1 MPGRVHS
8 RPDMNLPEL
17 SSLLSE
23 KKFDVVEN
31 GVKDALLEAE
41 ANADVLAAAFR
52 GLARASGQ
60 KGRLQNLATL
70 ADATLRGPGT
80 SPEAARLRWTL
91 LKEAVRAGATPS
103 SDAGFHKMF
112 EEAIRA
118 AYPDSPSLT
127 TLLGKFRFREAKE
140 PVDGLARVDRAEKW
154 LPFEV
159 GRCFFMAGRGAG
171 KVVEM
176 NFALDAVRVDFE
188 KAVGV
193 SIPIGVAAKSLSPLP
208 EGHFLHEKLTARE
221 SLGALVLSDP
231 PEGLRRLLDSFGRA
245 LPVAEVK
252 EAMAGLVPEERWTS
266 WWTAARKSAHV
277 VLHGSGKTATV
288 EWTHTSE
295 DADAAILAKFEKAHS
310 PETRL
315 DFFRKNAKRDPALA
329 ATMAARLAE
338 DAKSVRSSNPPL
350 AYELAVAVEKV
361 EGVALPFT
369 PEELVPE
376 SPLPMLGRIEDRLS
390 RERFLEG
397 LLASRPEDGP
407 RLVAEWFFREE
418 DARTLDLIDRRLAD
432 VDPATREATLDKLL
446 KSPRSGPKAFLW
458 FGLRAA
464 QDESFRARLT
474 PTVLGRLLDA
484 ASWEDLGGGRAK
496 IRELFDRTGMA
507 AAWLV
512 KQATLEEAQQFLQA
526 LDRHNELEPH
536 RRAALFSAAEMRF
549 PDLRKGGDE
558 NFFVTEEALE
568 GKKKELEKL
577 VEVDIPENTKGLA
590 LARAEGDLSE
600 NFEYQARKQRQQDL
614 GVRVAKLQEELRKAR
629 VLDPAAVDTSEVR
642 PGTRVTLRLLG
653 GMRAVTLLGP
663 WDSKPEVEIYSYLAD
678 ASKGL
683 LGRKVGDRVSF
694 LGDEGLIDAIEVWRS
709 A

>member
-1 MPGRVHS
+1 
-8 RPDMNLPEL
+8 MNLTEL
-17 SSLLSE
+17 SSHLSE

-31 GVKDALLEAE
+31 GVKDALLDAE
-41 ANADVLAAAFR
+41 GNAELLAAAFR

-60 KGRLQNLATL
+60 KGRLQALATL

-80 SPEAARLRWTL
+80 SPAASRLRWAL

-103 SDAGFHKMF
+103 SSEGFHKLF

-127 TLLGKFRFREAKE
+127 TLLGRFRFREAKE
-140 PVDGLARVDRAEKW
+140 PLDGLSRVERAEKW

-159 GRCFFMAGRGAG
+159 GRCFFMPGRGAG

-188 KAVGV
+188 KAAGV

-208 EGHFLHEKLTARE
+208 DGHFLNEKLTRRAE
-221 SLGALVLSDP
+221 LVAVVLADP
-231 PEGLRRLLDSFGRA
+231 PEGLRRLLASFGRA
-245 LPVAEVK
+245 VPATEVK
-252 EAMAGLVPEERWTS
+252 EAMAGLVPEERWS
-266 WWTAARKSAHV
+266 GWWTAARKSSHV
-277 VLHGSGKTATV
+277 VMHGTGKGATV
-288 EWTHTSE
+288 EWTETTQA
-295 DADAAILAKFEKAHS
+295 ADAAILAKFEKAHT
-310 PETRL
+310 PESRL

-329 ATMAARLAE
+329 TRMAAKLAE
-338 DAKSVRSSNPPL
+338 DARAQRASNVPL

-361 EGVALPFT
+361 EGVALGFA
-369 PEELVPE
+369 PEDLVPE
-376 SPLPMLGRIEDRLS
+376 APLPMLGRIDDRLS
-390 RERFLEG
+390 RERLIEG
-397 LLASRPEDGP
+397 LLASRGPEGA
-407 RLVAEWFFREE
+407 RLAAEWFFREE
-418 DARTLDLIDRRLAD
+418 DARTLDLIDRRLAEA
-432 VDPATREATLDKLL
+432 DPATREATLDKLL

-464 QDESFRARLT
+464 QDDAFRSRLT
-474 PTVLGRLLDA
+474 PTVLARLLDA
-484 ASWEDLGGGRAK
+484 ASWDDLGGGRAK

-507 AAWLV
+507 ASWLV
-512 KQATLEEAQQFLQA
+512 KQATLEDAKLFLQA

-536 RRAALFSAAEMRF
+536 RRAALFAAAEMRF

-558 NFFVTEEALE
+558 SFFVTEEALE

-614 GVRVAKLQEELRKAR
+614 SVRVAKLQDELRKAR
-629 VLDPAAVDTSEVR
+629 VLDPATVDTSEVR
-642 PGTRVTLRLLG
+642 PGTKVTLRLLG
-653 GMRAVTLLGP
+653 GMRTVTLLGP
-663 WDSKPEVEIYSYLAD
+663 WDSRPEAEIYSYLAD

-683 LGRKVGDRVSF
+683 LGRKVGERVSF
-694 LGDEGLIDAIEVWRS
+694 LGDEGLIEAIDAWM
-709 A
+709 AP

>member
-1 MPGRVHS
+1 
-8 RPDMNLPEL
+8 MNLPEL

-23 KKFDVVEN
+23 KKLDVVEN
-31 GVKDALLEAE
+31 AVKDALLDPE
-41 ANADVLAAAFR
+41 ANGDLLLAAFR

-70 ADATLRGPGT
+70 ADATLKGPGT
-80 SPEAARLRWTL
+80 SSESTRLRWSL

-103 SDAGFHKMF
+103 TQDGFHKHF

-127 TLLGKFRFREAKE
+127 TLLGRFRFREAKE
-140 PVDGLARVDRAEKW
+140 PVDGLARMERAEKW
-154 LPFEV
+154 LTFEV

-188 KAVGV
+188 KSVGV
-193 SIPIGVAAKSLSPLP
+193 SIPIGVAAKSLTPLP
-208 EGHFLHEKLTARE
+208 EGHFLHDKLTSRE
-221 SLGALVLSDP
+221 ALGALVLSDP
-231 PEGLRRLLDSFGRA
+231 PEGLRRLLDSFGRP
-245 LPVAEVK
+245 LPLADVK
-252 EAMAGLVPEERWTS
+252 EAVAGLVPEERWTS
-266 WWTAARKSAHV
+266 WWTAARKNAHV
-277 VLHGSGKTATV
+277 VLHGSGRSATV
-288 EWTHTSE
+288 EWTNTTE
-295 DADAAILAKFEKAHS
+295 AADAAILAKFEKAHS
-310 PETRL
+310 PEARL
-315 DFFRKNAKRDPALA
+315 DFYRKNSRRDPVLA
-329 ATMAARLAE
+329 SRMAVKLAE
-338 DAKSVRSSNPPL
+338 DAREVRASNVSL
-350 AYELAVAVEKV
+350 AYELAVAAEKV
-361 EGVALPFT
+361 EGVSLGFA

-397 LLASRPEDGP
+397 LLSSRPDDGP

-418 DARTLDLIDRRLAD
+418 DARTLDLIDRRLGE
-432 VDPATREATLDKLL
+432 VDPPTREATLDKLL

-512 KQATLEEAQQFLQA
+512 KQATLEDAQQFLQA
-526 LDRHNELEPH
+526 LDRHNDLEPH

-549 PDLRKGGDE
+549 PDLRKGGDDY
-558 NFFVTEEALE
+558 FFVTEEALE

-577 VEVDIPENTKGLA
+577 AHVDIPENTKGLA

-614 GVRVAKLQEELRKAR
+614 DVRVARLQEELRKAR
-629 VLDPAAVDTSEVR
+629 VLDPATVDTSEVR

-653 GMRAVTLLGP
+653 GTRAVTLLGP
-663 WDSKPEVEIYSYLAD
+663 WDSRPEADVYSYLAD
-678 ASKGL
+678 VSKGL

-694 LGDEGLIDAIEVWRS
+694 LGDEGLIDSIEVWKQG
-709 A
+709 

>member
-1 MPGRVHS
+1 
-8 RPDMNLPEL
+8 MNLPEL

-23 KKFDVVEN
+23 KKLDVVEN
-31 GVKDALLEAE
+31 AVKDALLDPE
-41 ANADVLAAAFR
+41 ANGELLLAAFR

-70 ADATLRGPGT
+70 ADATLKGPGT
-80 SPEAARLRWTL
+80 SPESTRLRWAL

-103 SDAGFHKMF
+103 TQDGFHKHF

-127 TLLGKFRFREAKE
+127 TLLGRFRFREAKE
-140 PVDGLARVDRAEKW
+140 PVDGLARMERAEKW
-154 LPFEV
+154 LTFEV

-176 NFALDAVRVDFE
+176 NFSLDAVRVDFE
-188 KAVGV
+188 KSVGV
-193 SIPIGVAAKSLSPLP
+193 SIPIGVAAKSLTPLP
-208 EGHFLHEKLTARE
+208 EGHFLHEKLTSRDA
-221 SLGALVLSDP
+221 LGALVLSDP
-231 PEGLRRLLDSFGRA
+231 PEGLRRLLDSFGRP
-245 LPVAEVK
+245 LPLADVK
-252 EAMAGLVPEERWTS
+252 EAVAGLVPEERWTS
-266 WWTAARKSAHV
+266 WWTAARKNAHV
-277 VLHGSGKTATV
+277 VLHGSGKSATV
-288 EWTHTSE
+288 EWTHTTQA
-295 DADAAILAKFEKAHS
+295 ADAAILAKFEKAHS
-310 PETRL
+310 PEARL
-315 DFFRKNAKRDPALA
+315 DFYRKNAKRDPVLA
-329 ATMAARLAE
+329 TRMATKLAE
-338 DAKSVRSSNPPL
+338 DARELRATNVSL
-350 AYELAVAVEKV
+350 AYELAVAAEKV
-361 EGVALPFT
+361 EGVSLGFA

-397 LLASRPEDGP
+397 LLSSRPEDGP

-418 DARTLDLIDRRLAD
+418 DARTLDLIDRRLAE
-432 VDPATREATLDKLL
+432 VDPPTREATLDKLL

-464 QDESFRARLT
+464 QDDSFRARLT

-512 KQATLEEAQQFLQA
+512 KQATLEDAQQFLQA

-549 PDLRKGGDE
+549 PDLRKGGDDY
-558 NFFVTEEALE
+558 FFVTEEALE
-568 GKKKELEKL
+568 GKKMELEKL
-577 VEVDIPENTKGLA
+577 AHVDIPENTKGLA

-614 GVRVAKLQEELRKAR
+614 DVRVARLQEELRKAR
-629 VLDPAAVDTSEVR
+629 VLDPATVDLSEVR

-653 GMRAVTLLGP
+653 GTRAVTLLGP
-663 WDSKPEVEIYSYLAD
+663 WDSRPEADVYSYLAD
-678 ASKGL
+678 VSKGL

-694 LGDEGLIDAIEVWRS
+694 LGDEGIIDSIEVWKK

>member
-1 MPGRVHS
+1 
-8 RPDMNLPEL
+8 MNLPEL

-23 KKFDVVEN
+23 KKLDVVEN
-31 GVKDALLEAE
+31 AVKDALLDSE
-41 ANADVLAAAFR
+41 ANGELLLAAFR

-70 ADATLRGPGT
+70 ADATLKGPGT
-80 SPEAARLRWTL
+80 SPEANRLRWAL

-103 SDAGFHKMF
+103 TQDGFHKHF

-127 TLLGKFRFREAKE
+127 TLLGRFRFREAKE
-140 PVDGLARVDRAEKW
+140 PVDGLARMERAEKW

-188 KAVGV
+188 KSVGV
-193 SIPIGVAAKSLSPLP
+193 SIPIGVAAKSLTPLP
-208 EGHFLHEKLTARE
+208 EGHFLHDKLTSRE
-221 SLGALVLSDP
+221 SLSAVVLSDP
-231 PEGLRRLLDSFGRA
+231 PEGLRRLLDSFGRP
-245 LPVAEVK
+245 LPLADVK
-252 EAMAGLVPEERWTS
+252 EAVSGLVAEERWTS
-266 WWTAARKSAHV
+266 WWTAARKNAHV

-288 EWTHTSE
+288 EWTHTTE
-295 DADAAILAKFEKAHS
+295 AADAAILAKFEKAHT
-310 PETRL
+310 PEARL
-315 DFFRKNAKRDPALA
+315 DFYRKNAKRDAALA
-329 ATMAARLAE
+329 SRMAMRLAE
-338 DAKSVRSSNPPL
+338 DARTVRATNAPL
-350 AYELAVAVEKV
+350 AYELAVAAEKI
-361 EGVALPFT
+361 EGVSLGFT
-369 PEELVPE
+369 PEELVPD
-376 SPLPMLGRIEDRLS
+376 SPLPMLGHIEDRLT
-390 RERFLEG
+390 RERFIEG
-397 LLASRPEDGP
+397 LLSSRPQDGP

-418 DARTLDLIDRRLAD
+418 DARTLDLIDRRLAE
-432 VDPATREATLDKLL
+432 VDPPTREATLDKLL
-446 KSPRSGPKAFLW
+446 KSPRSGPRAFLW

-512 KQATLEEAQQFLQA
+512 KQATLEDAQQFLQA
-526 LDRHNELEPH
+526 LDRHNDLEPH

-577 VEVDIPENTKGLA
+577 VHEDIPENTKGLA

-614 GVRVAKLQEELRKAR
+614 DVRVARLQEELRKAR
-629 VLDPAAVDTSEVR
+629 VLDPATVDLSEVR

-653 GMRAVTLLGP
+653 GTRAVTLLGP
-663 WDSKPEVEIYSYLAD
+663 WDSRPEADVYSYLAD
-678 ASKGL
+678 VSKGL

-694 LGDEGLIDAIEVWRS
+694 LGDQGLIESIEVWKKG
-709 A
+709 

>member
-1 MPGRVHS
+1 
-8 RPDMNLPEL
+8 MNLPEL

-31 GVKDALLEAE
+31 AVKDALLDAE
-41 ANADVLAAAFR
+41 ENAELLAAAFR

-60 KGRLQNLATL
+60 KGRLQGLATL

-80 SPEAARLRWTL
+80 SPAAARLRWSL

-103 SDAGFHKMF
+103 SPDGFHKLF

-118 AYPDSPSLT
+118 AYPESASLT
-127 TLLGKFRFREAKE
+127 TLLGRFRFLESKE
-140 PVDGLARVDRAEKW
+140 PADGLARVERAEKW

-159 GRCFFMAGRGAG
+159 GRCFFMAVRGAG
-171 KVVEM
+171 KVVET

-188 KAVGV
+188 KAAGV

-208 EGHFLHEKLTARE
+208 EGHFLYGKLTDRE
-221 SLGALVLSDP
+221 ALAASVLADP
-231 PEGLRRLLDSFGRA
+231 PEGLRRLLDSFGTA
-245 LPVAEVK
+245 LPVSEVK
-252 EAMAGLVPEERWTS
+252 EAMAGLVPEEKWTS
-266 WWTAARKSAHV
+266 WWTAARKSPHV
-277 VLHGSGKTATV
+277 VLHGSGKNASV
-288 EWTHTSE
+288 EWTRTSQA
-295 DADAAILAKFEKAHS
+295 ADAAILSKFGKAHT
-310 PETRL
+310 PEARL

-329 ATMAARLAE
+329 TRMASKLVE
-338 DAKSVRSSNPPL
+338 DARTLRDANPPL
-350 AYELAVAVEKV
+350 AYEIAVAVEKV
-361 EGVALPFT
+361 DGASLGFT
-369 PEELVPE
+369 PEDLVPE
-376 SPLPMLGRIEDRLS
+376 PPLPMLGRIEDRLA

-397 LLASRPEDGP
+397 LLASRPEDGA

-418 DARTLDLIDRRLAD
+418 DARTLDLIDRRLAE
-432 VDPATREATLDKLL
+432 VDPATREATLEKLL

-458 FGLRAA
+458 FGLRAT
-464 QDESFRARLT
+464 QDDAFRARLT

-496 IRELFDRTGMA
+496 LRELFDRTGVA

-536 RRAALFSAAEMRF
+536 RRAALFAAAEMRF
-549 PDLRKGGDE
+549 PDLRKGADE
-558 NFFVTEEALE
+558 SFFVTEEALE
-568 GKKKELEKL
+568 GKKKELERL

-590 LARAEGDLSE
+590 IARAEGDLSE

-614 GVRVAKLQEELRKAR
+614 AVRVGRLQEELRKAR
-629 VLDPAAVDTSEVR
+629 VLDPATVETSEVR

-653 GMRAVTLLGP
+653 GTRAVTLLGP
-663 WDSKPEVEIYSYLAD
+663 WDSKPEADVYSYLAD

-683 LGRKVGDRVSF
+683 LGRKVGERVSF
-694 LGDEGLIDAIEVWRS
+694 LGDEGLIESIEPWKQ

>member
-1 MPGRVHS
+1 
-8 RPDMNLPEL
+8 MNLPEL

-23 KKFDVVEN
+23 KRFDVVEN
-31 GVKDALLEAE
+31 AVKDALLDAE
-41 ANADVLAAAFR
+41 ANGEVLAAAFR
-52 GLARASGQ
+52 GLARTSGQ
-60 KGRLQNLATL
+60 RARLQNLATL
-70 ADATLRGPGT
+70 ADATLKGPGT
-80 SPEAARLRWTL
+80 TLEAARLRWAL

-103 SDAGFHKMF
+103 TPDGFHKHF

-127 TLLGKFRFREAKE
+127 TLLGRFRFREAKE
-140 PVDGLARVDRAEKW
+140 PVDGLARVERAEKW

-159 GRCFFMAGRGAG
+159 GRCFFMAGHGAG

-176 NFALDAVRVDFE
+176 NFALDAIRVDFE
-188 KAVGV
+188 KSVGV
-193 SIPIGVAAKSLSPLP
+193 SIPIGVASKSLSPLP
-208 EGHFLHEKLTARE
+208 EGHFLHGKLTARE
-221 SLGALVLSDP
+221 ALGTLVLIDP
-231 PEGLRRLLDSFGRA
+231 PEGLRLLLDSFGKA
-245 LPVAEVK
+245 LPVTDVK

-266 WWTAARKSAHV
+266 WWTSARKSAHV
-277 VLHGSGKTATV
+277 VQHGSGRNATV
-288 EWTHTSE
+288 EWTHTTQA
-295 DADAAILAKFEKAHS
+295 ADAAVLAKFEKAHS
-310 PETRL
+310 PEARL
-315 DFFRKNAKRDPALA
+315 DYFRKNAKRDPALA
-329 ATMAARLAE
+329 SRMAVRLVE
-338 DAKSVRSSNPPL
+338 DARELRATNVPL
-350 AYELAVAVEKV
+350 AYEVAVAVEKV
-361 EGVALPFT
+361 EGVSLGFA
-369 PEELVPE
+369 PEDLVPE
-376 SPLPMLGRIEDRLS
+376 APIPMLSRIEDRLS

-418 DARTLDLIDRRLAD
+418 DARTLDLIDKRLAE
-432 VDPATREATLDKLL
+432 VDAATREATIDKLL

-464 QDESFRARLT
+464 HDEHFRGRLT

-507 AAWLV
+507 AAWLM
-512 KQATLEEAQQFLQA
+512 KQATLEDAQQFLQA
-526 LDRHNELEPH
+526 LDRHNDLEPH

-558 NFFVTEEALE
+558 YFFVTEEALE

-577 VEVDIPENTKGLA
+577 VEVDIPENTKGLGI
-590 LARAEGDLSE
+590 ARAEGDLSE

-614 GVRVAKLQEELRKAR
+614 GVRVARLKEELGRAR
-629 VLDPAAVDTSEVR
+629 VLDPATVDVSEVR

-653 GMRAVTLLGP
+653 GTRAVTLLGP
-663 WDSKPEVEIYSYLAD
+663 WDSRPELEVYSYLAD

-694 LGDEGLIDAIEVWRS
+694 LGDEGLIESIEVWQK

>member
-1 MPGRVHS
+1 
-8 RPDMNLPEL
+8 MNLPEL

-23 KKFDVVEN
+23 KKLDVVEN
-31 GVKDALLEAE
+31 AVKDALLDPEAHGE
-41 ANADVLAAAFR
+41 LLLAAFR

-70 ADATLRGPGT
+70 ADATLKGPGT
-80 SPEAARLRWTL
+80 SAESTRLRWAL

-103 SDAGFHKMF
+103 TQDGFHKHF

-127 TLLGKFRFREAKE
+127 TLLGRFRFREAKE
-140 PVDGLARVDRAEKW
+140 PVDGLARMERAEKW
-154 LPFEV
+154 LTFEV
-159 GRCFFMAGRGAG
+159 GRCFHMPGRGAG

-188 KAVGV
+188 KSVGV
-193 SIPIGVAAKSLSPLP
+193 SIPIGVAAKSLTPLP
-208 EGHFLHEKLTARE
+208 EGHFLHQKLTARE
-221 SLGALVLSDP
+221 ALSAVVLSDP
-231 PEGLRRLLDSFGRA
+231 PEGLRRLLESFGRP
-245 LPVAEVK
+245 LPLADVK
-252 EAMAGLVPEERWTS
+252 EAVTGLVPEERWTS
-266 WWTAARKSAHV
+266 WWTAARKNAHV
-277 VLHGSGKTATV
+277 VLHGSGKSATV
-288 EWTHTSE
+288 EWTNTTE
-295 DADAAILAKFEKAHS
+295 AADAAILAKFEKAHS
-310 PETRL
+310 PEARL
-315 DFFRKNAKRDPALA
+315 DFYRKNSKRDPALA
-329 ATMAARLAE
+329 SRMAARLAE
-338 DAKSVRSSNPPL
+338 DAREVRATNVAL
-350 AYELAVAVEKV
+350 AYELAVAAEKV
-361 EGVALPFT
+361 EGVSLGFA
-369 PEELVPE
+369 PEELVPD

-390 RERFLEG
+390 RERFIEG
-397 LLASRPEDGP
+397 LLSSRPEDGP

-418 DARTLDLIDRRLAD
+418 DARTLDLIDRRLAE

-464 QDESFRARLT
+464 QDDSFRARLT
-474 PTVLGRLLDA
+474 PIVLGRLLDA

-496 IRELFDRTGMA
+496 IRDLFDRTGMA

-512 KQATLEEAQQFLQA
+512 KQATLEDAQQFLQA

-549 PDLRKGGDE
+549 PDLRKGGE
-558 NFFVTEEALE
+558 ESFFVTEEALD
-568 GKKKELEKL
+568 GKKMELEKL
-577 VEVDIPENTKGLA
+577 VHEDIPENTKGLA

-614 GVRVAKLQEELRKAR
+614 SVRVVRLQEELRKAR
-629 VLDPAAVDTSEVR
+629 VLDPATVDTTEVR

-653 GMRAVTLLGP
+653 GTRAVTLLGP
-663 WDSKPEVEIYSYLAD
+663 WDSRPEADVYSYLAD
-678 ASKGL
+678 VSKGL
-683 LGRKVGDRVSF
+683 LGRKVGERVSF
-694 LGDEGLIDAIEVWRS
+694 LGDEGLIDSIEVWKP

>member
-1 MPGRVHS
+1 
-8 RPDMNLPEL
+8 MNLPEL

-23 KKFDVVEN
+23 KKLDVVEN
-31 GVKDALLEAE
+31 AVKDALLDPE
-41 ANADVLAAAFR
+41 ANGELLLAAFR

-60 KGRLQNLATL
+60 RGRLQNLATL

-80 SPEAARLRWTL
+80 TAESTRLRWAL

-103 SDAGFHKMF
+103 TQDGFHKHF

-127 TLLGKFRFREAKE
+127 TLLGRFRFREAKE
-140 PVDGLARVDRAEKW
+140 PVDGLARMERAEKW

-159 GRCFFMAGRGAG
+159 GRCFFMGGRGAG

-188 KAVGV
+188 KSVGV
-193 SIPIGVAAKSLSPLP
+193 SIPIGVASKSLTALP
-208 EGHFLHEKLTARE
+208 EGHFLHDKLTSRE
-221 SLGALVLSDP
+221 ALGALVLSDP
-231 PEGLRRLLDSFGRA
+231 PEGLRRLLDSFGRP
-245 LPVAEVK
+245 LPLSDVK
-252 EAMAGLVPEERWTS
+252 EAVAGLVPEERWTS
-266 WWTAARKSAHV
+266 WWTSARKDPHV

-288 EWTHTSE
+288 EWTHTTQA
-295 DADAAILAKFEKAHS
+295 ADAAILAKFEKAHS
-310 PETRL
+310 PEARL
-315 DFFRKNAKRDPALA
+315 DFYRKNAKRDPVLA
-329 ATMAARLAE
+329 TRMATKLAE
-338 DAKSVRSSNPPL
+338 DARALRATNVSL
-350 AYELAVAVEKV
+350 AYELAVAAEKI
-361 EGVALPFT
+361 EGVELGFS
-369 PEELVPE
+369 PEELVPD
-376 SPLPMLGRIEDRLS
+376 SPIPMLGHIEDRLS

-397 LLASRPEDGP
+397 LLSSRPEDGP

-418 DARTLDLIDRRLAD
+418 DARTLEFIDRRLAE
-432 VDPATREATLDKLL
+432 VDPPTREATLDKLL

-484 ASWEDLGGGRAK
+484 ASWEDLGGGRSK

-512 KQATLEEAQQFLQA
+512 KQATLEDAQQFLQA
-526 LDRHNELEPH
+526 LDRHNDLEPH

-549 PDLRKGGDE
+549 PDLRKGGEE

-577 VEVDIPENTKGLA
+577 VHEDIPENTRGLA

-614 GVRVAKLQEELRKAR
+614 SVRVVRLQEELRKAR
-629 VLDPAAVDTSEVR
+629 VLDPATVDTTEVR
-642 PGTRVTLRLLG
+642 PGTRVILRLLG
-653 GMRAVTLLGP
+653 GSRAVTLLGP
-663 WDSKPEVEIYSYLAD
+663 WDSRPEADVYSYLAD
-678 ASKGL
+678 VSKGL

-694 LGDEGLIDAIEVWRS
+694 LGDEGLIDSIEVWKK

>member
-1 MPGRVHS
+1 
-8 RPDMNLPEL
+8 MNLPEL

-23 KKFDVVEN
+23 KKLDVVEN
-31 GVKDALLEAE
+31 AVKDALLDPE
-41 ANADVLAAAFR
+41 ANGELLLAAFR

-70 ADATLRGPGT
+70 ADATLKGPGT
-80 SPEAARLRWTL
+80 SPESTRLRWAL

-103 SDAGFHKMF
+103 TQDGFHKHF

-127 TLLGKFRFREAKE
+127 TLLGRFRFREAKE
-140 PVDGLARVDRAEKW
+140 PVDGLARMERAEKW
-154 LPFEV
+154 LTFEV

-176 NFALDAVRVDFE
+176 NFALDAIRVDFE
-188 KAVGV
+188 KSVGV
-193 SIPIGVAAKSLSPLP
+193 SIPIGVAAKSLTPLP
-208 EGHFLHEKLTARE
+208 EGHFLHDKLTSRE

-231 PEGLRRLLDSFGRA
+231 PEGLRRLLDSFGRP
-245 LPVAEVK
+245 LPLADVK
-252 EAMAGLVPEERWTS
+252 EAVAGLVPEERWTS
-266 WWTAARKSAHV
+266 WWTAARKNAHV
-277 VLHGSGKTATV
+277 VLHGSGRSATV
-288 EWTHTSE
+288 EWTNTTE
-295 DADAAILAKFEKAHS
+295 AADAAILAKFEKAHS
-310 PETRL
+310 PEARL
-315 DFFRKNAKRDPALA
+315 DFYRKNSKRDPVLA
-329 ATMAARLAE
+329 SRMAQKLAE
-338 DAKSVRSSNPPL
+338 DAREVRATNVSL
-350 AYELAVAVEKV
+350 AYELAVAAEKV
-361 EGVALPFT
+361 EGVSLGFV

-376 SPLPMLGRIEDRLS
+376 SPLPMLGHIEDRLY

-397 LLASRPEDGP
+397 LLTSRPQDGP

-418 DARTLDLIDRRLAD
+418 DARTLDLIDRRLAE
-432 VDPATREATLDKLL
+432 VDPPTREATLDKLL

-484 ASWEDLGGGRAK
+484 ASWDDLGGGRAK

-512 KQATLEEAQQFLQA
+512 KQATLEDAQQFLQA
-526 LDRHNELEPH
+526 LDRHNDLEPH

-549 PDLRKGGDE
+549 PDLRKGGDDY
-558 NFFVTEEALE
+558 FFVTEEALD

-577 VEVDIPENTKGLA
+577 AHVDIPENTKGLA

-614 GVRVAKLQEELRKAR
+614 DVRVARLQEELRRAR
-629 VLDPAAVDTSEVR
+629 VLDPATVDTSEVR

-653 GMRAVTLLGP
+653 GTRAVTLLGP
-663 WDSKPEVEIYSYLAD
+663 WDSRPEADVYSYLAD
-678 ASKGL
+678 VSKGL

-694 LGDEGLIDAIEVWRS
+694 LGDEGLIDSIEVWKQG
-709 A
+709 

>member
-1 MPGRVHS
+1 MTPS
-8 RPDMNLPEL
+8 EL

-31 GVKDALLEAE
+31 AVKDALLDAE
-41 ANADVLAAAFR
+41 ASAELLSAAFR

-60 KGRLQNLATL
+60 KGRLQGLATL

-103 SDAGFHKMF
+103 STDGFHKLF

-127 TLLGKFRFREAKE
+127 TLLGRFRFREAKE
-140 PVDGLARVDRAEKW
+140 PADGLTRVERAEKW

-159 GRCFFMAGRGAG
+159 GRCFFMPGRGAG

-176 NFALDAVRVDFE
+176 NFALDAVRVDFD

-193 SIPIGVAAKSLSPLP
+193 SIPIGVAAKSLTPLP
-208 EGHFLHEKLTARE
+208 DGHFLHEKLTARE
-221 SLGALVLSDP
+221 ALGALVLSDA
-231 PEGLRRLLDSFGRA
+231 PEGLRRLLRSFGRP
-245 LPVAEVK
+245 LGVAEVK
-252 EAMAGLVPEERWTS
+252 EALAGLVPEERWTS
-266 WWTAARKSAHV
+266 WWTAARKSPHV
-277 VLHGSGKTATV
+277 VLHGSGKGATV
-288 EWTHTSE
+288 EWTDTTQA
-295 DADAAILAKFEKAHS
+295 ADAAILAKFEKAHT
-310 PETRL
+310 PEARL
-315 DFFRKNAKRDPALA
+315 DFFRRNAKRDAALA
-329 ATMAARLAE
+329 SRMAVRLAE
-338 DAKSVRSSNPPL
+338 DARAVRATNVPL

-361 EGVALPFT
+361 EGVSLGFA
-369 PEELVPE
+369 PEDLVPE
-376 SPLPMLGRIEDRLS
+376 APLPMLGRIEDRLA

-397 LLASRPEDGP
+397 LLSSRPVEGP
-407 RLVAEWFFREE
+407 RLVAEWFFRED
-418 DARTLDLIDRRLAD
+418 DARTLDFIDRRLSE

-464 QDESFRARLT
+464 QDDSFRARLT

-512 KQATLEEAQQFLQA
+512 RQATLEDAQQFLQA

-549 PDLRKGGDE
+549 PDLRKGGEE

-590 LARAEGDLSE
+590 IARAEGDLSE

-614 GVRVAKLQEELRKAR
+614 GVRVARLQEELRKAR
-629 VLDPAAVDTSEVR
+629 VLDPATVDLSEVR

-653 GMRAVTLLGP
+653 GTRAVTLLGP
-663 WDSKPEVEIYSYLAD
+663 WDSRPELDVYSYLAD

-694 LGDEGLIDAIEVWRS
+694 LGDEGLIESIEVWRK

>member
-1 MPGRVHS
+1 
-8 RPDMNLPEL
+8 MNLPEL

-23 KKFDVVEN
+23 KKLDVVEN
-31 GVKDALLEAE
+31 AVKDALLDPE
-41 ANADVLAAAFR
+41 ANGELLLAAFR

-70 ADATLRGPGT
+70 ADATLKGPGT
-80 SPEAARLRWTL
+80 TPESTRLRWAL

-103 SDAGFHKMF
+103 TQDGFHKHF

-127 TLLGKFRFREAKE
+127 TLLGRFRFREAKE
-140 PVDGLARVDRAEKW
+140 PVDGLARMERAEKW

-159 GRCFFMAGRGAG
+159 GRCFFMGGRGAG

-188 KAVGV
+188 KSVGV
-193 SIPIGVAAKSLSPLP
+193 SIPIGVASKSLTALP
-208 EGHFLHEKLTARE
+208 EGHFLHDKLTSRE

-231 PEGLRRLLDSFGRA
+231 PEGLRRLLDSFGRP
-245 LPVAEVK
+245 LPLSDVK
-252 EAMAGLVPEERWTS
+252 EAVAGLVPEERWTS
-266 WWTAARKSAHV
+266 WWTSARKDPHV

-288 EWTHTSE
+288 EWTHTTQA
-295 DADAAILAKFEKAHS
+295 ADAAILAKFEKAHS
-310 PETRL
+310 PEARL
-315 DFFRKNAKRDPALA
+315 DFYRKNAKRDAVLA
-329 ATMAARLAE
+329 TRMATKLAE
-338 DAKSVRSSNPPL
+338 DARALRATNVSL
-350 AYELAVAVEKV
+350 AYELAVAAEKV
-361 EGVALPFT
+361 EGVDLGFA
-369 PEELVPE
+369 PEELVPD
-376 SPLPMLGRIEDRLS
+376 SPIPMLGHIEDRLS

-397 LLASRPEDGP
+397 LLSSRPEDGP

-418 DARTLDLIDRRLAD
+418 DARTLDLIDRRLAE
-432 VDPATREATLDKLL
+432 VDPPTREATLDKLL

-464 QDESFRARLT
+464 QDDSFRARLT

-484 ASWEDLGGGRAK
+484 ASWEDLGGGRSK

-512 KQATLEEAQQFLQA
+512 KQATLEDAQQFLQA
-526 LDRHNELEPH
+526 LDRHNDLEPH

-549 PDLRKGGDE
+549 PDLRKGGEE

-577 VEVDIPENTKGLA
+577 VHEDIPENTRGLA

-614 GVRVAKLQEELRKAR
+614 SVRVVRLQEELRKAR
-629 VLDPAAVDTSEVR
+629 VLDPATVDTTEVR
-642 PGTRVTLRLLG
+642 PGTRVILRLLG
-653 GMRAVTLLGP
+653 GSRAVTLLGP
-663 WDSKPEVEIYSYLAD
+663 WDSRPEADVYSYLAD
-678 ASKGL
+678 VSKGL

-694 LGDEGLIDAIEVWRS
+694 LGDEGLIDSIEVWR
-709 A
+709 

>member
-1 MPGRVHS
+1 
-8 RPDMNLPEL
+8 MNLPEL

-23 KKFDVVEN
+23 KKLDVVEN
-31 GVKDALLEAE
+31 AVKDALLDSE
-41 ANADVLAAAFR
+41 ANGELLLAAFR

-70 ADATLRGPGT
+70 ADATLKGPGT
-80 SPEAARLRWTL
+80 SPEANRLRWAL

-103 SDAGFHKMF
+103 TQDGFHKHF

-127 TLLGKFRFREAKE
+127 TLLGRFRFREAKE
-140 PVDGLARVDRAEKW
+140 PVDGLARMERAEKW

-188 KAVGV
+188 KSVGV
-193 SIPIGVAAKSLSPLP
+193 SIPIGVAAKSLTPLP
-208 EGHFLHEKLTARE
+208 EGHFLHDKLTSRE
-221 SLGALVLSDP
+221 ALSAVVLSDP
-231 PEGLRRLLDSFGRA
+231 PEGLRRLLDSFGRP
-245 LPVAEVK
+245 LPLADVK
-252 EAMAGLVPEERWTS
+252 EAVAGLVAEERWTS
-266 WWTAARKSAHV
+266 WWTAARKNPHV

-288 EWTHTSE
+288 EWTHTTE
-295 DADAAILAKFEKAHS
+295 AADAAILAKFEKAHT
-310 PETRL
+310 PEARL
-315 DFFRKNAKRDPALA
+315 DFYRKNAKRDAALA
-329 ATMAARLAE
+329 SRMALRLAE
-338 DAKSVRSSNPPL
+338 DARAVRATNAPL
-350 AYELAVAVEKV
+350 AYELAVAAEKI
-361 EGVALPFT
+361 EGVSLGFT
-369 PEELVPE
+369 PEELVPD
-376 SPLPMLGRIEDRLS
+376 SPLPMLGHIEDRLT
-390 RERFLEG
+390 RERFIEG
-397 LLASRPEDGP
+397 LLSSRPQDGP

-418 DARTLDLIDRRLAD
+418 DARTLDLIDRRLAE
-432 VDPATREATLDKLL
+432 VDPPIREATLDKLL
-446 KSPRSGPKAFLW
+446 KSPRSGPRAFLW

-512 KQATLEEAQQFLQA
+512 KQATLEDAQQFLQA
-526 LDRHNELEPH
+526 LDRHNDLEPH

-577 VEVDIPENTKGLA
+577 VHEDIPENTKGLA

-600 NFEYQARKQRQQDL
+600 NFEHQARKQRQQDL
-614 GVRVAKLQEELRKAR
+614 DVRVARLQEELRKAR
-629 VLDPAAVDTSEVR
+629 VLDPATVDLSEVR

-653 GMRAVTLLGP
+653 GTRAVTLLGP
-663 WDSKPEVEIYSYLAD
+663 WDSRPEADVYSYLAD
-678 ASKGL
+678 VSKGL

-694 LGDEGLIDAIEVWRS
+694 LGDQGLIESIEVWKKV
-709 A
+709 

>member
-1 MPGRVHS
+1 
-8 RPDMNLPEL
+8 MNLTEL

-23 KKFDVVEN
+23 KKLDVVEN
-31 GVKDALLEAE
+31 AVKDALLEAE
-41 ANADVLAAAFR
+41 ANADVLVAAFR
-52 GLARASGQ
+52 GLARTSGQ
-60 KGRLQNLATL
+60 KSRLQGLATL

-103 SDAGFHKMF
+103 SAEGFHKMF

-127 TLLGKFRFREAKE
+127 TLLGRFRFREAKE
-140 PVDGLARVDRAEKW
+140 PVDGLARVERAEKW

-159 GRCFFMAGRGAG
+159 GRCFFMPGRGAG

-188 KAVGV
+188 KSAGV
-193 SIPIGVAAKSLSPLP
+193 SIPIGVAAKSLTPLP
-208 EGHFLHEKLTARE
+208 EGHFLHEKLTSRE
-221 SLGALVLSDP
+221 ALGALVLADP
-231 PEGLRRLLDSFGRA
+231 SEGLRRLLDSFGRP
-245 LPVAEVK
+245 LPLSEVK
-252 EAMAGLVPEERWTS
+252 EAVVGLVPEERWTS
-266 WWTAARKSAHV
+266 WWTAARKSPHV
-277 VLHGSGKTATV
+277 VLHGSGKNASV
-288 EWTHTSE
+288 EWTHTTQA
-295 DADAAILAKFEKAHS
+295 ADAAILAKFEKAHS
-310 PETRL
+310 PEARL
-315 DFFRKNAKRDPALA
+315 DFFRKNAKRDAALA
-329 ATMAARLAE
+329 ARMAARLAE
-338 DAKSVRSSNPPL
+338 DARSCRTTDPPL

-361 EGVALPFT
+361 EGIDLGFS
-369 PEELVPE
+369 PEDLVPDA
-376 SPLPMLGRIEDRLS
+376 PLPMLGRIEDRLS

-397 LLASRPEDGP
+397 LLSSRPADGA

-418 DARTLDLIDRRLAD
+418 DARTLDLVDRRLAE

-464 QDESFRARLT
+464 QDEGFRARLT

-484 ASWEDLGGGRAK
+484 ASWEDLGGGRAR

-577 VEVDIPENTKGLA
+577 VQVDIPENTKGLA
-590 LARAEGDLSE
+590 IARAEGDLSE

-614 GVRVAKLQEELRKAR
+614 GVRVARLQDELSKAR
-629 VLDPAAVDTSEVR
+629 VLDPATVDVSEVR

-653 GMRAVTLLGP
+653 GTRAVTLLGP
-663 WDSKPEVEIYSYLAD
+663 WDSKPEQEIYSYLAD

-694 LGDEGLIDAIEVWRS
+694 LGDEGLIDSIEVWQKKP
-709 A
+709 

>member
-1 MPGRVHS
+1 
-8 RPDMNLPEL
+8 MNLPEL

-23 KKFDVVEN
+23 KKLDVVEN
-31 GVKDALLEAE
+31 AVKDALLDPE
-41 ANADVLAAAFR
+41 ANGELLLAAFR

-70 ADATLRGPGT
+70 ADATLKGPGT
-80 SPEAARLRWTL
+80 SPESTRLRWAL

-103 SDAGFHKMF
+103 TQDGFHKHF

-127 TLLGKFRFREAKE
+127 TLLGRFRFREAKE
-140 PVDGLARVDRAEKW
+140 PVDGLARMERAEKW
-154 LPFEV
+154 LTFEV

-176 NFALDAVRVDFE
+176 NFALDAIRVDFE
-188 KAVGV
+188 KSVGV
-193 SIPIGVAAKSLSPLP
+193 SIPIGVAAKSLTPLP
-208 EGHFLHEKLTARE
+208 EGHFLHDKLTSRE

-231 PEGLRRLLDSFGRA
+231 PEGLRRLLDSFGRP
-245 LPVAEVK
+245 LPLADVK
-252 EAMAGLVPEERWTS
+252 EAVAGLVPEERWTS
-266 WWTAARKSAHV
+266 WWTAARKNAHV
-277 VLHGSGKTATV
+277 VLHGSGRSATV
-288 EWTHTSE
+288 EWTNTTE
-295 DADAAILAKFEKAHS
+295 AADAAILAKFEKAHS
-310 PETRL
+310 PEARL
-315 DFFRKNAKRDPALA
+315 DFYRKNSKRDPVLA
-329 ATMAARLAE
+329 SRMAQKLAE
-338 DAKSVRSSNPPL
+338 DAREVRATNVSL
-350 AYELAVAVEKV
+350 AYELAVAAEKV
-361 EGVALPFT
+361 EGVSLGFV

-376 SPLPMLGRIEDRLS
+376 SPLPMLGHIEDRLS

-397 LLASRPEDGP
+397 LLTSRPQDGP

-418 DARTLDLIDRRLAD
+418 DARTLDLIDRRLAE
-432 VDPATREATLDKLL
+432 VDPPTREATLDKLL

-484 ASWEDLGGGRAK
+484 ASWDDLGGGRAK

-512 KQATLEEAQQFLQA
+512 KQATLEDAQQFLQA
-526 LDRHNELEPH
+526 LDRHNDLEPH

-549 PDLRKGGDE
+549 PDLRKGGDDY
-558 NFFVTEEALE
+558 FFVTEEALD

-577 VEVDIPENTKGLA
+577 AHVDIPENTKGLA

-614 GVRVAKLQEELRKAR
+614 DVRVARLQEELRRAR
-629 VLDPAAVDTSEVR
+629 VLDPATVDTSEVR

-653 GMRAVTLLGP
+653 GTRAVTLLGP
-663 WDSKPEVEIYSYLAD
+663 WDSRPEADVYSYLAD
-678 ASKGL
+678 VSKGL
-683 LGRKVGDRVSF
+683 LGRRVGDRVSF
-694 LGDEGLIDAIEVWRS
+694 LGDEGLIDSIEVWKQG
-709 A
+709 

>member
-1 MPGRVHS
+1 
-8 RPDMNLPEL
+8 MNLSEL

-31 GVKDALLEAE
+31 AVKDALLEAE
-41 ANADVLAAAFR
+41 ANGELLAAAFR
-52 GLARASGQ
+52 GLARVSGQ
-60 KGRLQNLATL
+60 KSRLQSLATL

-80 SPEAARLRWTL
+80 TPEAARLRWTL

-103 SDAGFHKMF
+103 STDGFHKMF

-127 TLLGKFRFREAKE
+127 TLLGRFRFREAKE
-140 PVDGLARVDRAEKW
+140 PVDGLARVERAEKW

-171 KVVEM
+171 RVVEM

-188 KAVGV
+188 RSVGV
-193 SIPIGVAAKSLSPLP
+193 SIPIGVASKSLSPLP

-221 SLGALVLSDP
+221 TLTELVLGDP
-231 PEGLRRLLDSFGRA
+231 SEGLRRLLGSFGRP
-245 LPVAEVK
+245 LPLADVK
-252 EAMAGLVPEERWTS
+252 EAVAGLVPEERWTS
-266 WWTAARKSAHV
+266 WWTSARKNAHV
-277 VLHGSGKTATV
+277 VLHGSGKNATV
-288 EWTHTSE
+288 EWTETTQA
-295 DADAAILAKFEKAHS
+295 ADAAILAKFEKAHS
-310 PETRL
+310 PEARL

-329 ATMAARLAE
+329 SRMASRLAD
-338 DAKSVRSSNPPL
+338 DARALRATNPPL
-350 AYELAVAVEKV
+350 AYELAVAVERV
-361 EGVALPFT
+361 EGVSLGFK
-369 PEELVPE
+369 PEDLVPE
-376 SPLPMLGRIEDRLS
+376 APLAMLGRIEDRLS

-397 LLASRPEDGP
+397 LLASRPGDGP

-418 DARTLDLIDRRLAD
+418 DARTLDLIDRRLAE
-432 VDPATREATLDKLL
+432 VDPSAREAALDKLL

-458 FGLRAA
+458 FGLRAS
-464 QDESFRARLT
+464 QDDSFRARLT

-484 ASWEDLGGGRAK
+484 ASWEDLGSGRAK
-496 IRELFDRTGMA
+496 LRELFDRTGMA

-512 KQATLEEAQQFLQA
+512 KQATLEDAQLFLQA

-549 PDLRKGGDE
+549 PDLRKGGDD

-568 GKKKELEKL
+568 GKKQELEKL

-590 LARAEGDLSE
+590 VARAEGDLSE

-614 GVRVAKLQEELRKAR
+614 GVRVARLQEELRKAR
-629 VLDPAAVDTSEVR
+629 VLDPATVDVSEVR

-653 GMRAVTLLGP
+653 GKREVTLLGP
-663 WDSKPEVEIYSYLAD
+663 WDSKPEAEVYSYLAD

-694 LGDEGLIDAIEVWRS
+694 LGDEGLIEAIEVWKK

>member
-1 MPGRVHS
+1 
-8 RPDMNLPEL
+8 MNLTEL

-23 KKFDVVEN
+23 KKLDVVEN
-31 GVKDALLEAE
+31 AVKDALLEAE
-41 ANADVLAAAFR
+41 ANADLLVAAFR
-52 GLARASGQ
+52 GLARSSGQ
-60 KGRLQNLATL
+60 KGRLQGLATL

-91 LKEAVRAGATPS
+91 LKEACRAGATPS
-103 SDAGFHKMF
+103 STDGFHKMF

-127 TLLGKFRFREAKE
+127 TLLGRFRFREAKE
-140 PVDGLARVDRAEKW
+140 PLDGLARVERAEKW

-159 GRCFFMAGRGAG
+159 GRCFFMPGRGAG

-188 KAVGV
+188 KSIGV

-221 SLGALVLSDP
+221 ALGALVLADP
-231 PEGLRRLLDSFGRA
+231 SEGLRRLLDSFGRP
-245 LPVAEVK
+245 LPLAEVK
-252 EAMAGLVPEERWTS
+252 EAVVGLVPEERWTS
-266 WWTAARKSAHV
+266 WWTAARKSPHV
-277 VLHGSGKTATV
+277 VLHGSGKSASV
-288 EWTHTSE
+288 EWTHTTQA
-295 DADAAILAKFEKAHS
+295 ADAAILAKFEKAHS
-310 PETRL
+310 PEARL
-315 DFFRKNAKRDPALA
+315 DFFRKNAKRDAALA
-329 ATMAARLAE
+329 VRMAAKLAE
-338 DAKSVRSSNPPL
+338 DARAVRAGNPPL

-361 EGVALPFT
+361 EGIDLGFS
-369 PEELVPE
+369 PEDLVPDA
-376 SPLPMLGRIEDRLS
+376 PLPMLGRIEDRLS

-397 LLASRPEDGP
+397 LLSTRPVDGA

-418 DARTLDLIDRRLAD
+418 DARTLDLIDRRLAE

-464 QDESFRARLT
+464 QDDGFRARLT
-474 PTVLGRLLDA
+474 PTVLARLLDA
-484 ASWEDLGGGRAK
+484 ASWEDLGGGRAR

-577 VEVDIPENTKGLA
+577 VQVDIPENTKGLA
-590 LARAEGDLSE
+590 IARAEGDLSE

-614 GVRVAKLQEELRKAR
+614 GVRVARLQDELSKAR
-629 VLDPAAVDTSEVR
+629 VLDPDTVDVSEVR

-653 GMRAVTLLGP
+653 GTRAVTLLGP
-663 WDSKPEVEIYSYLAD
+663 WDSKPELEIYSYLAD

-694 LGDEGLIDAIEVWRS
+694 LGDEGLIDSIEVWQKK

>member
-1 MPGRVHS
+1 
-8 RPDMNLPEL
+8 MNLPEL

-23 KKFDVVEN
+23 KKLDVVEN
-31 GVKDALLEAE
+31 AVKDALLDSE
-41 ANADVLAAAFR
+41 ANGELLLAAFR

-70 ADATLRGPGT
+70 ADATLKGPGT
-80 SPEAARLRWTL
+80 SQEANRLRWAL

-103 SDAGFHKMF
+103 TQDGFHKHF

-127 TLLGKFRFREAKE
+127 TLLGRFRFREAKE
-140 PVDGLARVDRAEKW
+140 PVDGLARMERAEKW

-188 KAVGV
+188 KSVGV
-193 SIPIGVAAKSLSPLP
+193 SIPIGVAAKSLTPLP
-208 EGHFLHEKLTARE
+208 EGHFLHDKLTSRE
-221 SLGALVLSDP
+221 ALGAVVLSDP
-231 PEGLRRLLDSFGRA
+231 PEGLRRLLDSFGRP
-245 LPVAEVK
+245 LPLADVK
-252 EAMAGLVPEERWTS
+252 EAVAGLVAEERWTS
-266 WWTAARKSAHV
+266 WWTAARKNAHV

-288 EWTHTSE
+288 EWTHTTE
-295 DADAAILAKFEKAHS
+295 AADAAILAKFEKAHT
-310 PETRL
+310 PEARL
-315 DFFRKNAKRDPALA
+315 DFYRKNAKRDAALA
-329 ATMAARLAE
+329 SRMAVRLAE
-338 DAKSVRSSNPPL
+338 DARAIRATNAPL
-350 AYELAVAVEKV
+350 AYELAVAAEKV
-361 EGVALPFT
+361 EGVSLGFT
-369 PEELVPE
+369 PEELVPD
-376 SPLPMLGRIEDRLS
+376 SPLPMLGHIEDRLT
-390 RERFLEG
+390 RERFIEG
-397 LLASRPEDGP
+397 LLSSRPQDGP

-418 DARTLDLIDRRLAD
+418 DARTLDLIDRRLAE
-432 VDPATREATLDKLL
+432 VDPPTREATLDKLL
-446 KSPRSGPKAFLW
+446 KSPRSGPRAFLW

-512 KQATLEEAQQFLQA
+512 KQASLEDAQQFLQA
-526 LDRHNELEPH
+526 LDRHNDLEPH

-577 VEVDIPENTKGLA
+577 VHEDIPENTKGLA

-614 GVRVAKLQEELRKAR
+614 DVRVARLQEELRKAR
-629 VLDPAAVDTSEVR
+629 VLDPATVDLSEVR

-653 GMRAVTLLGP
+653 GTRAVTLLGP
-663 WDSKPEVEIYSYLAD
+663 WDSRPEADVYSYLAD
-678 ASKGL
+678 VSKGL

-694 LGDEGLIDAIEVWRS
+694 LGDQGLIDSIEVWKQG
-709 A
+709 

>member
-1 MPGRVHS
+1 
-8 RPDMNLPEL
+8 MNLNEL

-31 GVKDALLEAE
+31 AVKDALLDAE
-41 ANADVLAAAFR
+41 ENAELLAAAFR

-60 KGRLQNLATL
+60 KGRLQGLATL

-80 SPEAARLRWTL
+80 SPAAAGLRWGL

-103 SDAGFHKMF
+103 SPEGFHKLF

-118 AYPDSPSLT
+118 AYPESASLT
-127 TLLGKFRFREAKE
+127 TLLGRFRFLEAKE
-140 PVDGLARVDRAEKW
+140 PADGLARVERAEKW

-159 GRCFFMAGRGAG
+159 GRCFFMAVRGAG
-171 KVVEM
+171 KVVET

-188 KAVGV
+188 KSVGV
-193 SIPIGVAAKSLSPLP
+193 SIPIGVAAKSLTPLP

-221 SLGALVLSDP
+221 ALAESVLADP
-231 PEGLRRLLDSFGRA
+231 PEGLRRLLDSFGKA
-245 LPVAEVK
+245 LPVSEVK
-252 EAMAGLVPEERWTS
+252 EALAGLVPEERWTS
-266 WWTAARKSAHV
+266 WWTAARKSPHV
-277 VLHGSGKTATV
+277 VLHGSGKNASV
-288 EWTHTSE
+288 EWTRTSQA
-295 DADAAILAKFEKAHS
+295 ADAAILAKFGKAHT
-310 PETRL
+310 PEARL
-315 DFFRKNAKRDPALA
+315 DFFRKNGKRDPVLA
-329 ATMAARLAE
+329 TKMGAKLVE
-338 DAKSVRSSNPPL
+338 DARALRDANPPL
-350 AYELAVAVEKV
+350 AYEIAVAIERV
-361 EGVALPFT
+361 EGVSLGFA
-369 PEELVPE
+369 PEALVPE
-376 SPLPMLGRIEDRLS
+376 APLPMLGRIEDRLA

-397 LLASRPEDGP
+397 LLASRPEDGA

-418 DARTLDLIDRRLAD
+418 DARTLDLIDRRLAEA
-432 VDPATREATLDKLL
+432 DPATREATLEKLL

-464 QDESFRARLT
+464 QDDAFRARLT

-496 IRELFDRTGMA
+496 LRELFDRTGVA

-536 RRAALFSAAEMRF
+536 RRAALFAAAEMRF
-549 PDLRKGGDE
+549 PDLRKGGDD

-568 GKKKELEKL
+568 GKKKELERL

-590 LARAEGDLSE
+590 IARAEGDLSE

-614 GVRVAKLQEELRKAR
+614 GVRVARLQEELRKAR
-629 VLDPAAVDTSEVR
+629 VLDPATVDTSEVR

-653 GMRAVTLLGP
+653 GTRAVTLLGP
-663 WDSKPEVEIYSYLAD
+663 WDSRPEADVYSYLAD

-694 LGDEGLIDAIEVWRS
+694 LGDEGLIEAIEVWKRE
-709 A
+709 

>member
-1 MPGRVHS
+1 
-8 RPDMNLPEL
+8 MNLPEL

-23 KKFDVVEN
+23 KKLDVVEN
-31 GVKDALLEAE
+31 AVKDALLDPE
-41 ANADVLAAAFR
+41 ANGELLLAAFR

-70 ADATLRGPGT
+70 ADATLKGPGT
-80 SPEAARLRWTL
+80 SPESTRLRWAL

-103 SDAGFHKMF
+103 TQDGFHKHF

-127 TLLGKFRFREAKE
+127 TLLGRFRFREAKE
-140 PVDGLARVDRAEKW
+140 PVDGLARMERAEKW
-154 LPFEV
+154 LTFEV

-188 KAVGV
+188 KSVGV
-193 SIPIGVAAKSLSPLP
+193 SIPIGVAAKSLTPLP
-208 EGHFLHEKLTARE
+208 EGHFLHDKLTSRE
-221 SLGALVLSDP
+221 ALGALVLSDP
-231 PEGLRRLLDSFGRA
+231 PEGLRRLLDSFGRP
-245 LPVAEVK
+245 LPLADVK
-252 EAMAGLVPEERWTS
+252 EAVAGLVPEERWTS
-266 WWTAARKSAHV
+266 WWTAARKNAHV
-277 VLHGSGKTATV
+277 VLHGSGRSATV
-288 EWTHTSE
+288 EWTNTTE
-295 DADAAILAKFEKAHS
+295 AADAAILAKFEKAHS
-310 PETRL
+310 PEARL
-315 DFFRKNAKRDPALA
+315 DFYRKNSKRDPVLA
-329 ATMAARLAE
+329 SRMAAKLAE
-338 DAKSVRSSNPPL
+338 DAREVRATNVSL
-350 AYELAVAVEKV
+350 AYELAVAAEKV
-361 EGVALPFT
+361 EGVSLGFS

-376 SPLPMLGRIEDRLS
+376 SPLPMLGHIEDRLS

-418 DARTLDLIDRRLAD
+418 DARTLDLIDRRLGE
-432 VDPATREATLDKLL
+432 VDPPTREATLDKLL

-464 QDESFRARLT
+464 QDETFRARLT

-512 KQATLEEAQQFLQA
+512 KQATLEDAQQFLQA
-526 LDRHNELEPH
+526 LDRHNDLEPH

-568 GKKKELEKL
+568 GKKMELEKL
-577 VEVDIPENTKGLA
+577 AHVDIPENTKGLA

-614 GVRVAKLQEELRKAR
+614 DVRVARLQEELRKAR
-629 VLDPAAVDTSEVR
+629 VLDPATVDTSEVR

-653 GMRAVTLLGP
+653 GTRAVTLLGP
-663 WDSKPEVEIYSYLAD
+663 WDSRPEADVYSYLAD
-678 ASKGL
+678 VSKGL

-694 LGDEGLIDAIEVWRS
+694 LGDEGLIDSIEVWKQG
-709 A
+709 

>member
-1 MPGRVHS
+1 
-8 RPDMNLPEL
+8 MNLPEL

-23 KKFDVVEN
+23 KKLDVVEN
-31 GVKDALLEAE
+31 AVKDALLDPE
-41 ANADVLAAAFR
+41 ANGELLLAAFR

-70 ADATLRGPGT
+70 ADATLKGPGT
-80 SPEAARLRWTL
+80 SPESTRLRWAL

-103 SDAGFHKMF
+103 TQDGFHKHF

-127 TLLGKFRFREAKE
+127 TLLGRFRFREAKE
-140 PVDGLARVDRAEKW
+140 PVDGLARMERAEKW
-154 LPFEV
+154 LTFEV

-176 NFALDAVRVDFE
+176 NFALDAIRVDFE
-188 KAVGV
+188 KSVGV
-193 SIPIGVAAKSLSPLP
+193 SIPIGVAAKSLTPLP
-208 EGHFLHEKLTARE
+208 EGHFLHDKLTSRE

-231 PEGLRRLLDSFGRA
+231 PEGLRRLLDSFGRP
-245 LPVAEVK
+245 LPLADVK
-252 EAMAGLVPEERWTS
+252 EAVAGLVPEERWTS
-266 WWTAARKSAHV
+266 WWTAARKNAHV
-277 VLHGSGKTATV
+277 VLHGSGRSATV
-288 EWTHTSE
+288 EWTNTTE
-295 DADAAILAKFEKAHS
+295 AADAAILAKFEKAHS
-310 PETRL
+310 PEARL
-315 DFFRKNAKRDPALA
+315 DFYRKNSKRDPVLA
-329 ATMAARLAE
+329 SRMAQKLAE
-338 DAKSVRSSNPPL
+338 DAREVRATNVSL
-350 AYELAVAVEKV
+350 AYELAVAAEKV
-361 EGVALPFT
+361 EGVSLGFV

-376 SPLPMLGRIEDRLS
+376 SPLPMLGHIEDRLS

-397 LLASRPEDGP
+397 LLTSRPQDGP

-418 DARTLDLIDRRLAD
+418 DARTLDLIDRRLAE
-432 VDPATREATLDKLL
+432 VDPPTREATLDKLL

-484 ASWEDLGGGRAK
+484 ASWDDLGGGRAK

-512 KQATLEEAQQFLQA
+512 KQATLEDAQQFLQA

-536 RRAALFSAAEMRF
+536 RRAALFAAAEMRF
-549 PDLRKGGDE
+549 PDLRKGGDD

-568 GKKKELEKL
+568 GKKKELERL

-590 LARAEGDLSE
+590 IARAEGDLSE

-614 GVRVAKLQEELRKAR
+614 GVRVARLQEELRKAR
-629 VLDPAAVDTSEVR
+629 VLDPATVDTTEVR

-653 GMRAVTLLGP
+653 GTRAVTLLGP
-663 WDSKPEVEIYSYLAD
+663 WDSRPEADVYSYLAD

-694 LGDEGLIDAIEVWRS
+694 LGDEGLIEAIEVWKTT
-709 A
+709 

>member
-1 MPGRVHS
+1 
-8 RPDMNLPEL
+8 MNLPEL

-23 KKFDVVEN
+23 KKLDVVEN
-31 GVKDALLEAE
+31 AVKDALLDPE
-41 ANADVLAAAFR
+41 ANGELLLAAFR

-70 ADATLRGPGT
+70 ADATLKGPGT
-80 SPEAARLRWTL
+80 SPESTRLRWAL

-103 SDAGFHKMF
+103 TQDGFHKHF

-127 TLLGKFRFREAKE
+127 TLLGRFRFREAKE
-140 PVDGLARVDRAEKW
+140 PVDGLARMERAEKW
-154 LPFEV
+154 LTFEV

-176 NFALDAVRVDFE
+176 NFALDAIRVDFE
-188 KAVGV
+188 KSVGV
-193 SIPIGVAAKSLSPLP
+193 SIPIGVAAKSLTPLP
-208 EGHFLHEKLTARE
+208 EGHFLHDKLTSRE

-231 PEGLRRLLDSFGRA
+231 PEGLRRLLDSFGRP
-245 LPVAEVK
+245 LPLADVK
-252 EAMAGLVPEERWTS
+252 EAVAGLVPEERWTS
-266 WWTAARKSAHV
+266 WWTAARKNAHV
-277 VLHGSGKTATV
+277 VLHGSGRSATV
-288 EWTHTSE
+288 EWTNTTE
-295 DADAAILAKFEKAHS
+295 AADAAILAKFEKAHS
-310 PETRL
+310 PEARL
-315 DFFRKNAKRDPALA
+315 DFYRKNSKRDPVLA
-329 ATMAARLAE
+329 SRMAQKLADDAREVRATNV
-338 DAKSVRSSNPPL
+338 SL
-350 AYELAVAVEKV
+350 AYELAVAAEKV
-361 EGVALPFT
+361 EGVSLGFV

-376 SPLPMLGRIEDRLS
+376 SPLPMLGHIEDRLS

-397 LLASRPEDGP
+397 LLTSRPQDGP

-418 DARTLDLIDRRLAD
+418 DARTLDLIDRRLAE
-432 VDPATREATLDKLL
+432 VDPPTREATLDKLL

-484 ASWEDLGGGRAK
+484 ASWDDLGGGRAK

-512 KQATLEEAQQFLQA
+512 KQATLEDAQQFLQA
-526 LDRHNELEPH
+526 LDRHNDLEPH

-549 PDLRKGGDE
+549 PDLRKGGDDY
-558 NFFVTEEALE
+558 FFVTEEALD

-577 VEVDIPENTKGLA
+577 AHVDIPENTKGLA

-614 GVRVAKLQEELRKAR
+614 DVRVARLQEELRRAR
-629 VLDPAAVDTSEVR
+629 VLDPATVDTSEVR

-653 GMRAVTLLGP
+653 GTRAVTLLGP
-663 WDSKPEVEIYSYLAD
+663 WDSRPEADVYSYLAD
-678 ASKGL
+678 VSKGL
-683 LGRKVGDRVSF
+683 LGRRVGDRVSF
-694 LGDEGLIDAIEVWRS
+694 LGDEGLIDSIEVWKQG
-709 A
+709 

>member
-1 MPGRVHS
+1 
-8 RPDMNLPEL
+8 MNLPEL

-23 KKFDVVEN
+23 KKLDVVEN
-31 GVKDALLEAE
+31 AVKDALLDPE
-41 ANADVLAAAFR
+41 ANGELLLAAFR

-70 ADATLRGPGT
+70 ADATLKGPGT
-80 SPEAARLRWTL
+80 SPESTRLRWAL

-103 SDAGFHKMF
+103 TQDGFHKHF

-127 TLLGKFRFREAKE
+127 TLLGRFRFREAKE
-140 PVDGLARVDRAEKW
+140 PVDGLARMERAEKW
-154 LPFEV
+154 LTFEV

-176 NFALDAVRVDFE
+176 NFALDAIRVDFE
-188 KAVGV
+188 KSVGV
-193 SIPIGVAAKSLSPLP
+193 SIPIGVAAKSLTPLP
-208 EGHFLHEKLTARE
+208 EGHFLHDKLTSRE

-231 PEGLRRLLDSFGRA
+231 PEGLRRLLDSFGRP
-245 LPVAEVK
+245 LPLADVK
-252 EAMAGLVPEERWTS
+252 EAVAGLVPEERWTS
-266 WWTAARKSAHV
+266 WWTAARKNAHV
-277 VLHGSGKTATV
+277 VLHGSGRSATV
-288 EWTHTSE
+288 EWTNTTE
-295 DADAAILAKFEKAHS
+295 AADAAILAKFEKAHS
-310 PETRL
+310 PEARL
-315 DFFRKNAKRDPALA
+315 DFYRKNSKRDPVLA
-329 ATMAARLAE
+329 SRMAQKLAE
-338 DAKSVRSSNPPL
+338 DAREVRATNVSL
-350 AYELAVAVEKV
+350 AYELAVAAEKV
-361 EGVALPFT
+361 EGVSLGFV

-376 SPLPMLGRIEDRLS
+376 SPLPMLGHIEDRLS

-397 LLASRPEDGP
+397 LLTSRPQDGP

-418 DARTLDLIDRRLAD
+418 DARTLDLIDRRLAE
-432 VDPATREATLDKLL
+432 VDPPTREATLDKLL

-484 ASWEDLGGGRAK
+484 ASWDDLGGGRAK

-512 KQATLEEAQQFLQA
+512 KQATLEDAQQFLQA
-526 LDRHNELEPH
+526 LDRHNDLEPH

-549 PDLRKGGDE
+549 PDLRKGGDDY
-558 NFFVTEEALE
+558 FFVTEEALD

-577 VEVDIPENTKGLA
+577 AHVDIPENTKGLA

-614 GVRVAKLQEELRKAR
+614 DVRVARLQEELRRAR
-629 VLDPAAVDTSEVR
+629 VLDPATVDTSEVR

-653 GMRAVTLLGP
+653 GTRAVTLLGP
-663 WDSKPEVEIYSYLAD
+663 WDSRPEADVYSYLAD
-678 ASKGL
+678 VSKGL

-694 LGDEGLIDAIEVWRS
+694 LGDEGLIDSIEVWKQG
-709 A
+709 

>member
-1 MPGRVHS
+1 
-8 RPDMNLPEL
+8 MNLPEL

-23 KKFDVVEN
+23 KKLDVVEN
-31 GVKDALLEAE
+31 VVKDALLDSE
-41 ANADVLAAAFR
+41 ANGELLLAAFR

-80 SPEAARLRWTL
+80 SPEANRLRWAL

-103 SDAGFHKMF
+103 TQDGFHKHF
-112 EEAIRA
+112 EEALRA

-127 TLLGKFRFREAKE
+127 TLLGRFRFREAKE
-140 PVDGLARVDRAEKW
+140 PGDGLARMERAEKW

-188 KAVGV
+188 KTVGV
-193 SIPIGVAAKSLSPLP
+193 SIPIGVAAKSLTPLP
-208 EGHFLHEKLTARE
+208 DGHFLHEKLTSRE
-221 SLGALVLSDP
+221 ALCAVVLSDP
-231 PEGLRRLLDSFGRA
+231 SEGLRRLLDSFGRP
-245 LPVAEVK
+245 LPLADVK
-252 EAMAGLVPEERWTS
+252 EAVAGLVPDERWTS
-266 WWTAARKSAHV
+266 WWTAARKDAHV
-277 VLHGSGKTATV
+277 VLHGAGKTATV
-288 EWTHTSE
+288 EWTHTTE
-295 DADAAILAKFEKAHS
+295 AADAAILAKFEKAHS
-310 PETRL
+310 PEARL
-315 DFFRKNAKRDPALA
+315 DFYRKNSRRD
-329 ATMAARLAE
+329 ATLTSRMAVRLAE
-338 DAKSVRSSNPPL
+338 DARAVRATNAPL
-350 AYELAVAVEKV
+350 AYELAVAAEKV
-361 EGVALPFT
+361 EGVSLGFT

-376 SPLPMLGRIEDRLS
+376 SPLPMLGHIEDRLT
-390 RERFLEG
+390 RERFIEG
-397 LLASRPEDGP
+397 LLSSRPEDGP

-418 DARTLDLIDRRLAD
+418 DARTLDLIDRRLAE
-432 VDPATREATLDKLL
+432 VDPETRDATLDKLL

-464 QDESFRARLT
+464 QDESFRSRLT

-512 KQATLEEAQQFLQA
+512 KQATLEDAQQFLQA
-526 LDRHNELEPH
+526 LDRHNDLEPH

-549 PDLRKGGDE
+549 PDLRRGGDE

-568 GKKKELEKL
+568 GKQKELEKL
-577 VEVDIPENTKGLA
+577 VHVDIPENTKGLA

-614 GVRVAKLQEELRKAR
+614 DVRVARLREELRKAS
-629 VLDPAAVDTSEVR
+629 VLDPATVDLSEVR

-653 GMRAVTLLGP
+653 GTRAVTLLGP
-663 WDSKPEVEIYSYLAD
+663 WDSRPEADVYSYLAD
-678 ASKGL
+678 VSKGL

-694 LGDEGLIDAIEVWRS
+694 LGDEGLIESIEAWKR

>member
-1 MPGRVHS
+1 
-8 RPDMNLPEL
+8 MNLPEL

-23 KKFDVVEN
+23 KKLDVVEN
-31 GVKDALLEAE
+31 AVKDALLDPE
-41 ANADVLAAAFR
+41 ANGELLLAAFR

-70 ADATLRGPGT
+70 ADATLKGPGT
-80 SPEAARLRWTL
+80 SPESTRLRWAL

-103 SDAGFHKMF
+103 TQDGFHKHF

-127 TLLGKFRFREAKE
+127 TLLGRFRFREAKE
-140 PVDGLARVDRAEKW
+140 PVDGLARMERAEKW
-154 LPFEV
+154 LTFEV

-188 KAVGV
+188 KSVGV
-193 SIPIGVAAKSLSPLP
+193 SIPIGVAAKSLTPLP
-208 EGHFLHEKLTARE
+208 EGHFLHDKLTSRD

-231 PEGLRRLLDSFGRA
+231 PEGLRRLLDSFGRPLA
-245 LPVAEVK
+245 LADVK
-252 EAMAGLVPEERWTS
+252 EAVAGLVPEERWTS
-266 WWTAARKSAHV
+266 WWTAARKNAHV
-277 VLHGSGKTATV
+277 VLHGSGKSATV
-288 EWTHTSE
+288 EWTHTTE
-295 DADAAILAKFEKAHS
+295 AADAAILAKFEKAHS
-310 PETRL
+310 PEARL
-315 DFFRKNAKRDPALA
+315 DFYRKNSKRDPVLA
-329 ATMAARLAE
+329 SRMAAKLAE
-338 DAKSVRSSNPPL
+338 DAREVRATNVSL
-350 AYELAVAVEKV
+350 AYELAVAAEKV
-361 EGVALPFT
+361 EGVSLGFA

-397 LLASRPEDGP
+397 LLSSRPEDGP

-418 DARTLDLIDRRLAD
+418 DARTLDLIDRRLAE
-432 VDPATREATLDKLL
+432 VDPPTREATLDKLL

-464 QDESFRARLT
+464 QDDSFRARLT

-512 KQATLEEAQQFLQA
+512 KQATLEDAQQFLQA

-549 PDLRKGGDE
+549 PDLRKGGDDY
-558 NFFVTEEALE
+558 FFVTEEALE
-568 GKKKELEKL
+568 GKKMELEKL
-577 VEVDIPENTKGLA
+577 AHVDIPENTKGLA

-614 GVRVAKLQEELRKAR
+614 DVRVARLQEELRKAR
-629 VLDPAAVDTSEVR
+629 VLDPATVDLSEVR

-653 GMRAVTLLGP
+653 GTRAVTLLGP
-663 WDSKPEVEIYSYLAD
+663 WDSRPEADVYSYLAD
-678 ASKGL
+678 VSKGL

-694 LGDEGLIDAIEVWRS
+694 LGDEGLIDSIEVWKK

>member
-1 MPGRVHS
+1 
-8 RPDMNLPEL
+8 MNLPEL

-23 KKFDVVEN
+23 KKLDVVEN
-31 GVKDALLEAE
+31 AVKDALLDPE
-41 ANADVLAAAFR
+41 ANGELLLAAFR

-60 KGRLQNLATL
+60 KGRLQNLSTL
-70 ADATLRGPGT
+70 ADATLKGPGT
-80 SPEAARLRWTL
+80 TPESTRLRWAL

-103 SDAGFHKMF
+103 TQDGFHKHF

-118 AYPDSPSLT
+118 AYPDSPSIT
-127 TLLGKFRFREAKE
+127 TLLGRFRFRESKE
-140 PVDGLARVDRAEKW
+140 PVDGLARMERAEKW
-154 LPFEV
+154 LTFEV

-188 KAVGV
+188 KSVGV
-193 SIPIGVAAKSLSPLP
+193 SIPIGVAAKSLTPLP
-208 EGHFLHEKLTARE
+208 EGHFLHEKLTSRDA
-221 SLGALVLSDP
+221 LGALVLADP
-231 PEGLRRLLDSFGRA
+231 PEGLRRLLDSFARP
-245 LPVAEVK
+245 LPLADVK
-252 EAMAGLVPEERWTS
+252 EAVAGLVPEERWTS
-266 WWTAARKSAHV
+266 WWTAARKNAHV
-277 VLHGSGKTATV
+277 VLHGSGKSATV
-288 EWTHTSE
+288 EWTHTTQA
-295 DADAAILAKFEKAHS
+295 ADAAILAKFEKAHS
-310 PETRL
+310 PESRL
-315 DFFRKNAKRDPALA
+315 DFYRKNAKRDAVLA
-329 ATMAARLAE
+329 SRMATKLAE
-338 DAKSVRSSNPPL
+338 DARELRVTNVSL
-350 AYELAVAVEKV
+350 AYELAVAAEKV
-361 EGVALPFT
+361 EGVSLGFA

-376 SPLPMLGRIEDRLS
+376 SPMPMLGRIEDRLS

-418 DARTLDLIDRRLAD
+418 DARTLDLIDRRLAE
-432 VDPATREATLDKLL
+432 VDPPTREATLDKLL

-464 QDESFRARLT
+464 QDDSFRARLT

-512 KQATLEEAQQFLQA
+512 KQATLEDAQQFLQA

-568 GKKKELEKL
+568 GKKMELEKL
-577 VEVDIPENTKGLA
+577 AHVDIPENTKGLA

-614 GVRVAKLQEELRKAR
+614 DVRVARLQEELRKAR
-629 VLDPAAVDTSEVR
+629 VLDPATVDISEVR

-653 GMRAVTLLGP
+653 GTRAVTLLGP
-663 WDSKPEVEIYSYLAD
+663 WDSRPEADVYSYLAD
-678 ASKGL
+678 VSKGL

-694 LGDEGLIDAIEVWRS
+694 LGDEGLIDSIEVWKLG
-709 A
+709 

>member
-1 MPGRVHS
+1 
-8 RPDMNLPEL
+8 MNLPEL

-23 KKFDVVEN
+23 KKLDVVEN
-31 GVKDALLEAE
+31 AVKDALLDPE
-41 ANADVLAAAFR
+41 ANGELLLAAFR

-70 ADATLRGPGT
+70 ADATLKGPGT
-80 SPEAARLRWTL
+80 SPESNRLRWAL

-103 SDAGFHKMF
+103 TQDGFHKHF
-112 EEAIRA
+112 EEAIRL

-127 TLLGKFRFREAKE
+127 TLLGRFRFREAKE
-140 PVDGLARVDRAEKW
+140 PVDGLARMERAEKW
-154 LPFEV
+154 LTFEV

-188 KAVGV
+188 KSVGV
-193 SIPIGVAAKSLSPLP
+193 SIPIGVAAKSLTPLP
-208 EGHFLHEKLTARE
+208 DGHFLHQKLTSRE
-221 SLGALVLSDP
+221 ALGALVLSDP
-231 PEGLRRLLDSFGRA
+231 SEGLRRLLDSFGRPLA
-245 LPVAEVK
+245 LADVK
-252 EAMAGLVPEERWTS
+252 EAVAGLVPEERWTS
-266 WWTAARKSAHV
+266 WWTAARKNAHV
-277 VLHGSGKTATV
+277 VLHGSGKSATV
-288 EWTHTSE
+288 EWTHTTE
-295 DADAAILAKFEKAHS
+295 AADAAILAKFEKAHT
-310 PETRL
+310 PEARL
-315 DFFRKNAKRDPALA
+315 DFYRKNSKRDPVLA
-329 ATMAARLAE
+329 SRMAAKLAE
-338 DAKSVRSSNPPL
+338 DAREVRATNVSL
-350 AYELAVAVEKV
+350 AYELAVAAEKV
-361 EGVALPFT
+361 EGVSLGFA
-369 PEELVPE
+369 PEELVPD
-376 SPLPMLGRIEDRLS
+376 SPLPMLGHIEDRLS

-397 LLASRPEDGP
+397 LLSSRPQDGP

-418 DARTLDLIDRRLAD
+418 DARTLDLIDRRLAE
-432 VDPATREATLDKLL
+432 VDPPTREATLDKLL

-512 KQATLEEAQQFLQA
+512 KQATLEDAQQFLQA
-526 LDRHNELEPH
+526 LDRHNDLEPH

-568 GKKKELEKL
+568 GKKMELEKL
-577 VEVDIPENTKGLA
+577 AHVDIPENTKGLA

-614 GVRVAKLQEELRKAR
+614 DVRVARLQEELRKAR
-629 VLDPAAVDTSEVR
+629 VLDPATVDTTEVR
-642 PGTRVTLRLLG
+642 PGTRVILRLLG
-653 GMRAVTLLGP
+653 GTRAVTLLGP
-663 WDSKPEVEIYSYLAD
+663 WDSRPEADVYSYLAD
-678 ASKGL
+678 VSKGL

-694 LGDEGLIDAIEVWRS
+694 LGDEGLIDSIEVWKQ

>member
-1 MPGRVHS
+1 
-8 RPDMNLPEL
+8 MNLPEL

-23 KKFDVVEN
+23 KKLDVVEN
-31 GVKDALLEAE
+31 AVKDALLDPE
-41 ANADVLAAAFR
+41 ANGELLLAAFR

-70 ADATLRGPGT
+70 ADATLKGPGT
-80 SPEAARLRWTL
+80 SPESTRLRWAL

-103 SDAGFHKMF
+103 TQDGFHKHF

-127 TLLGKFRFREAKE
+127 TLLGRFRFREAKE
-140 PVDGLARVDRAEKW
+140 PVDGLARMERAEKW
-154 LPFEV
+154 LTFEV

-188 KAVGV
+188 KSVGV
-193 SIPIGVAAKSLSPLP
+193 SIPIGVAAKSLTPLP
-208 EGHFLHEKLTARE
+208 EGHFLHDKLTSRE

-231 PEGLRRLLDSFGRA
+231 PEGLRRLLDSFRRP
-245 LPVAEVK
+245 LPLADVK
-252 EAMAGLVPEERWTS
+252 EAVAGLVPEERWTS
-266 WWTAARKSAHV
+266 WWTAARKNAHV
-277 VLHGSGKTATV
+277 VLHGSGRSATV
-288 EWTHTSE
+288 EWTNTTE
-295 DADAAILAKFEKAHS
+295 AADAAILAKFEKAHS
-310 PETRL
+310 PEARL
-315 DFFRKNAKRDPALA
+315 DFYRKNSRRDPVLA
-329 ATMAARLAE
+329 SRMAVKLAE
-338 DAKSVRSSNPPL
+338 DAREVRATNVSL
-350 AYELAVAVEKV
+350 AYELAVAAEKV
-361 EGVALPFT
+361 EGVSLGFA
-369 PEELVPE
+369 PEDLVPE
-376 SPLPMLGRIEDRLS
+376 SPLPMLGHIEDRLS

-397 LLASRPEDGP
+397 LLSSRPGDGP

-418 DARTLDLIDRRLAD
+418 DARTLDLIDRRLGE
-432 VDPATREATLDKLL
+432 VDPPTREATLDKLL

-512 KQATLEEAQQFLQA
+512 KQATLEDAQQFLQA
-526 LDRHNELEPH
+526 LDRHNDLEPH

-549 PDLRKGGDE
+549 PDLRKGGDDY
-558 NFFVTEEALE
+558 FFVTEEALE
-568 GKKKELEKL
+568 GKKMELEKL
-577 VEVDIPENTKGLA
+577 AHVDIPENTKGLA

-614 GVRVAKLQEELRKAR
+614 DVRVARLQEELRKAR
-629 VLDPAAVDTSEVR
+629 VLDPATVDTSEVR
-642 PGTRVTLRLLG
+642 PGTRVALRLLG
-653 GMRAVTLLGP
+653 GTRAVTLLGP
-663 WDSKPEVEIYSYLAD
+663 WDSRPEADVYSYLAD
-678 ASKGL
+678 VSKGL

-694 LGDEGLIDAIEVWRS
+694 LGDEGLIDSIEVWKV

>member
-1 MPGRVHS
+1 
-8 RPDMNLPEL
+8 MNLPEL

-31 GVKDALLEAE
+31 AVKDALLDAE
-41 ANADVLAAAFR
+41 ANGEVLAAAFR

-60 KGRLQNLATL
+60 KARLQSLATL

-80 SPEAARLRWTL
+80 SPEAARLRWNL
-91 LKEAVRAGATPS
+91 LKESVRAGATPS
-103 SDAGFHKMF
+103 SADGFHKMF
-112 EEAIRA
+112 EEAIRE
-118 AYPDSPSLT
+118 AYPGSPSLT
-127 TLLGKFRFREAKE
+127 TLLGRFRFREAKE
-140 PVDGLARVDRAEKW
+140 PADGLTRVERAEKW

-188 KAVGV
+188 KSAGV

-221 SLGALVLSDP
+221 ALGALVLSDP
-231 PEGLRRLLDSFGRA
+231 PEGLRRLLDSFGKA
-245 LPVAEVK
+245 VPVTEVK
-252 EAMAGLVPEERWTS
+252 ESMAGLVPEERWTS
-266 WWTAARKSAHV
+266 WWTAARKSPHV
-277 VLHGSGKTATV
+277 VLHGSGKGATV
-288 EWTHTSE
+288 EWTHTAQA
-295 DADAAILAKFEKAHS
+295 ADAAILAKFEKAHS
-310 PETRL
+310 PESRL

-329 ATMAARLAE
+329 SRMAARLAE
-338 DAKSVRSSNPPL
+338 DARALRATNVPL
-350 AYELAVAVEKV
+350 AYEVAVAVEKV
-361 EGVALPFT
+361 EGVSLGFA

-376 SPLPMLGRIEDRLS
+376 APLPMLGRIEDRIA
-390 RERFLEG
+390 RERLVDG
-397 LLASRPEDGP
+397 LLVSRGEEGV
-407 RLVAEWFFREE
+407 RVAAEWFFREE
-418 DARTLDLIDRRLAD
+418 DARTLDFVDRRLGE

-446 KSPRSGPKAFLW
+446 KSPRSGPRAFLW

-464 QDESFRARLT
+464 QDDSFRARLT
-474 PTVLGRLLDA
+474 PTVLARLLDA
-484 ASWEDLGGGRAK
+484 ASWEDLGSGRAK

-512 KQATLEEAQQFLQA
+512 KQATLEDAQQFLQA

-536 RRAALFSAAEMRF
+536 RRAALFAAAEMRF
-549 PDLRKGGDE
+549 PDLRKGADE
-558 NFFVTEEALE
+558 SFFVTEAALE
-568 GKKKELEKL
+568 GKKRELEKL

-590 LARAEGDLSE
+590 IARAEGDLSE

-614 GVRVAKLQEELRKAR
+614 SVRVARLQDELRRAR
-629 VLDPAAVDTSEVR
+629 VLDPATIDASEVR
-642 PGTRVTLRLLG
+642 PGTKVALRLLG
-653 GMRAVTLLGP
+653 GTRTVTLLGP
-663 WDSKPEVEIYSYLAD
+663 WDSRPEAEVYSYLAD

-694 LGDEGLIDAIEVWRS
+694 LGDEGLIESIDVWTT

>member
-1 MPGRVHS
+1 
-8 RPDMNLPEL
+8 MNLPEL

-23 KKFDVVEN
+23 KKLDVVEN
-31 GVKDALLEAE
+31 AVKDALLDSE
-41 ANADVLAAAFR
+41 ANGELLLAAFR

-70 ADATLRGPGT
+70 ADATLKGPGT
-80 SPEAARLRWTL
+80 SPEANRLRWAL

-103 SDAGFHKMF
+103 TQDGFHKHF

-127 TLLGKFRFREAKE
+127 TLLGRFRFREAKE
-140 PVDGLARVDRAEKW
+140 PVDGLARMERAEKW

-188 KAVGV
+188 KSVGV
-193 SIPIGVAAKSLSPLP
+193 SIPIGVAAKSLTPLP
-208 EGHFLHEKLTARE
+208 EGHFLHDKLTSRE
-221 SLGALVLSDP
+221 ALSAVVLSDP
-231 PEGLRRLLDSFGRA
+231 PEGLRRLLDSFGRP
-245 LPVAEVK
+245 LPLADVK
-252 EAMAGLVPEERWTS
+252 EAVSGLVAEERWTS
-266 WWTAARKSAHV
+266 WWTAARKNAHV

-288 EWTHTSE
+288 EWTHTTE
-295 DADAAILAKFEKAHS
+295 AADAAILAKFEKAHT
-310 PETRL
+310 PEARL
-315 DFFRKNAKRDPALA
+315 DFYRKNAKRDAALA
-329 ATMAARLAE
+329 SRMAMRLAE
-338 DAKSVRSSNPPL
+338 DARAVRATNAPL
-350 AYELAVAVEKV
+350 AYELAVAAEKI
-361 EGVALPFT
+361 EGVSLGFT
-369 PEELVPE
+369 PEELVPD
-376 SPLPMLGRIEDRLS
+376 SPLPMLGHIEDRLT
-390 RERFLEG
+390 RERFIEG
-397 LLASRPEDGP
+397 LLSSRPQDGP

-418 DARTLDLIDRRLAD
+418 DARTLDLIDRRLAE
-432 VDPATREATLDKLL
+432 VDPPIREATLDKLL
-446 KSPRSGPKAFLW
+446 KSPRSGPRAFLW

-512 KQATLEEAQQFLQA
+512 KQATLEDAQQFLQA
-526 LDRHNELEPH
+526 LDRHNDLEPH

-577 VEVDIPENTKGLA
+577 VHEDIPENTKGLA

-614 GVRVAKLQEELRKAR
+614 DVRVARLQEELRKAR
-629 VLDPAAVDTSEVR
+629 VLDPATVDLSEVR

-653 GMRAVTLLGP
+653 GTRAVTLLGP
-663 WDSKPEVEIYSYLAD
+663 WDSRPEADVYSYLAD
-678 ASKGL
+678 VSKGL

-694 LGDEGLIDAIEVWRS
+694 LGDQGLIESIEVWKKG
-709 A
+709 

>member
-1 MPGRVHS
+1 
-8 RPDMNLPEL
+8 MNLNEL

-31 GVKDALLEAE
+31 AVKDALLDAE
-41 ANADVLAAAFR
+41 ENAELLAAAFR

-60 KGRLQNLATL
+60 KSRLQGLATL
-70 ADATLRGPGT
+70 ADSTLRGPGT
-80 SPEAARLRWTL
+80 SPAAARLRWSL

-103 SDAGFHKMF
+103 SPDGFHKLF

-118 AYPDSPSLT
+118 AYPESASLT
-127 TLLGKFRFREAKE
+127 TLLGRFRFLEAKE
-140 PVDGLARVDRAEKW
+140 PADGLARVERAEKW

-159 GRCFFMAGRGAG
+159 GRCFFMAVRGAG
-171 KVVEM
+171 KVVET

-188 KAVGV
+188 KSVGV
-193 SIPIGVAAKSLSPLP
+193 SIPIGVAAKSLTPLP

-221 SLGALVLSDP
+221 ALAESVLADP
-231 PEGLRRLLDSFGRA
+231 SEGLRRLLDSFGKA
-245 LPVAEVK
+245 LPVSEVK
-252 EAMAGLVPEERWTS
+252 EALAGLVPEERWTS
-266 WWTAARKSAHV
+266 WWTAARKSPHV
-277 VLHGSGKTATV
+277 VLHGSGKNASV
-288 EWTHTSE
+288 EWTRTSQA
-295 DADAAILAKFEKAHS
+295 ADAAILAKFGKAHT
-310 PETRL
+310 PEARL
-315 DFFRKNAKRDPALA
+315 DFFRKNAKRDPVLA
-329 ATMAARLAE
+329 TKMGAKLVE
-338 DAKSVRSSNPPL
+338 DARALRDANPPL
-350 AYELAVAVEKV
+350 AYEIAVAIEKV
-361 EGVALPFT
+361 EGVSLGFA
-369 PEELVPE
+369 PEDLVPE
-376 SPLPMLGRIEDRLS
+376 APMPMLGRIEDRLA

-397 LLASRPEDGP
+397 LLASRPEDGA

-418 DARTLDLIDRRLAD
+418 DARTLDLIDRRLAEA
-432 VDPATREATLDKLL
+432 DPATREATLEKLL

-464 QDESFRARLT
+464 QDDSFRARLT

-496 IRELFDRTGMA
+496 LRELFDRTGVA

-536 RRAALFSAAEMRF
+536 RRAALFAAAEMRF
-549 PDLRKGGDE
+549 PDLRKGGDDS
-558 NFFVTEEALE
+558 FFVTEEALE
-568 GKKKELEKL
+568 GKKKELERL

-590 LARAEGDLSE
+590 IARAEGDLSE

-614 GVRVAKLQEELRKAR
+614 GVRVARLQEELRKAR
-629 VLDPAAVDTSEVR
+629 VLDSATVDTTEVR

-653 GMRAVTLLGP
+653 GTRAVTLLGP
-663 WDSKPEVEIYSYLAD
+663 WDSRPEADVYSYLAD

-694 LGDEGLIDAIEVWRS
+694 LGDEGLIEAIEVWKRE
-709 A
+709 

>member
-1 MPGRVHS
+1 
-8 RPDMNLPEL
+8 MNLPEL

-31 GVKDALLEAE
+31 AVKDALLDAE
-41 ANADVLAAAFR
+41 INGDLISAAFR

-60 KGRLQNLATL
+60 KGRLQGLATL

-80 SPEAARLRWTL
+80 SPEAARLRWVL

-103 SDAGFHKMF
+103 STDGFHKLF
-112 EEAIRA
+112 EEAIRG

-127 TLLGKFRFREAKE
+127 TLLGRFRFREAKE
-140 PVDGLARVDRAEKW
+140 PVDGLARVERAEKW

-171 KVVEM
+171 KVIEM

-188 KAVGV
+188 KSAGV

-208 EGHFLHEKLTARE
+208 EGHFLNEKLTARE
-221 SLGALVLSDP
+221 SLSALVLSNP
-231 PEGLRRLLDSFGRA
+231 SEGLRRLLDSFGRP
-245 LPVAEVK
+245 LPLADVK
-252 EAMAGLVPEERWTS
+252 EAVSGLVPEERWTS
-266 WWTAARKSAHV
+266 WWTAARKSPHV
-277 VLHGSGKTATV
+277 VLHGAGKNATV
-288 EWTHTSE
+288 EWTHTTQA
-295 DADAAILAKFEKAHS
+295 ADAAILAKFEKAHS
-310 PETRL
+310 AEARL
-315 DFFRKNAKRDPALA
+315 DFFRKNARRDPALA
-329 ATMAARLAE
+329 ERMAARLAD
-338 DAKSVRSSNPPL
+338 DARALRSTNGPL
-350 AYELAVAVEKV
+350 AYEIAVAVERT
-361 EGVALPFT
+361 EGVALGFA
-369 PEELVPE
+369 PEDLVPE
-376 SPLPMLGRIEDRLS
+376 APLPMLARIEDRLS
-390 RERFLEG
+390 RERFIEG
-397 LLASRPEDGP
+397 LLASRPADGP

-418 DARTLDLIDRRLAD
+418 DARTLDLIDKRLAE
-432 VDPATREATLDKLL
+432 VDPSTREATLEKLL

-474 PTVLGRLLDA
+474 PTVLSRLLDA

-496 IRELFDRTGMA
+496 LRELFDRTGIA

-512 KQATLEEAQQFLQA
+512 KQATLEDAQQFLQA
-526 LDRHNELEPH
+526 LDRHNDLEPH

-549 PDLRKGGDE
+549 PDLRKGGEE

-568 GKKKELEKL
+568 GKKKELERL

-614 GVRVAKLQEELRKAR
+614 GVRVARLQEELRKAR
-629 VLDPAAVDTSEVR
+629 VLDPATVDVTEVR

-653 GMRAVTLLGP
+653 GTRAVTLLGP
-663 WDSKPEVEIYSYLAD
+663 WDSRPELDVYSYLAD

-694 LGDEGLIDAIEVWRS
+694 LGDEGLIESIEVWQK

>member
-1 MPGRVHS
+1 
-8 RPDMNLPEL
+8 MNLPEL

-23 KKFDVVEN
+23 KKLDVVEN
-31 GVKDALLEAE
+31 AVKDALLDPE
-41 ANADVLAAAFR
+41 ANAELLLGAFR

-70 ADATLRGPGT
+70 ADATLKGPGT
-80 SPEAARLRWTL
+80 SPESNRLRWAL

-103 SDAGFHKMF
+103 TQDGFHKHF
-112 EEAIRA
+112 EEAIRL

-127 TLLGKFRFREAKE
+127 TLLGRFRFREAKE
-140 PVDGLARVDRAEKW
+140 PVDGLARMERAEKW
-154 LPFEV
+154 LAFEV

-188 KAVGV
+188 KSVGV
-193 SIPIGVAAKSLSPLP
+193 SIPIGVAAKSLTPLP
-208 EGHFLHEKLTARE
+208 EGHFLHEKLTSRE
-221 SLGALVLSDP
+221 ALGALVLSDP
-231 PEGLRRLLDSFGRA
+231 PEGLRRLLDSFGRP
-245 LPVAEVK
+245 LPLADVK
-252 EAMAGLVPEERWTS
+252 EAVAGLVPEERWTS
-266 WWTAARKSAHV
+266 WWTSARKSAHV
-277 VLHGSGKTATV
+277 VLHGSGKSATV
-288 EWTHTSE
+288 EWTHTTE
-295 DADAAILAKFEKAHS
+295 AADAAILAKFEKAHT
-310 PETRL
+310 PEARL
-315 DFFRKNAKRDPALA
+315 DFYRKNAKRDAVLA
-329 ATMAARLAE
+329 TRMAAKLAE
-338 DAKSVRSSNPPL
+338 DAREVRATNVSL
-350 AYELAVAVEKV
+350 AYELAVAAEKV
-361 EGVALPFT
+361 EGVSLGFS

-397 LLASRPEDGP
+397 LLSSRPEDGP

-418 DARTLDLIDRRLAD
+418 DARTLDLIDRRLAE
-432 VDPATREATLDKLL
+432 VDPSTREATLDKLL

-512 KQATLEEAQQFLQA
+512 KQATLEDAQQFLQA

-549 PDLRKGGDE
+549 PDLRKGGDDY
-558 NFFVTEEALE
+558 FFVTEEALE

-577 VEVDIPENTKGLA
+577 AHVDIPENTKGLA

-614 GVRVAKLQEELRKAR
+614 DVRVARLQEELRKAR
-629 VLDPAAVDTSEVR
+629 VLDPATVDLSEVR
-642 PGTRVTLRLLG
+642 PGTRITLRLLG
-653 GMRAVTLLGP
+653 GTRAVTLLGP
-663 WDSKPEVEIYSYLAD
+663 WDSRPEADVYSYLAD
-678 ASKGL
+678 VSKGL

-694 LGDEGLIDAIEVWRS
+694 LGDEGIIDSIEVWK
-709 A
+709 

>member
-1 MPGRVHS
+1 
-8 RPDMNLPEL
+8 MNLPEL

-23 KKFDVVEN
+23 KKLDVVEN
-31 GVKDALLEAE
+31 AVKDALLDPE
-41 ANADVLAAAFR
+41 ANGELLLAAFR

-70 ADATLRGPGT
+70 ADATLKGPGT
-80 SPEAARLRWTL
+80 SPESTRLRWAL

-103 SDAGFHKMF
+103 TQDGFHKHF

-127 TLLGKFRFREAKE
+127 TLLGRFRFREAKE
-140 PVDGLARVDRAEKW
+140 PVDGLARMERAEKW
-154 LPFEV
+154 LAFEV

-188 KAVGV
+188 KSVGV
-193 SIPIGVAAKSLSPLP
+193 SIPIGVAAKSLTPLP
-208 EGHFLHEKLTARE
+208 EGHFLHDKLTSRE

-231 PEGLRRLLDSFGRA
+231 PEGLRRLLDSFGRP
-245 LPVAEVK
+245 LPLADVK
-252 EAMAGLVPEERWTS
+252 EAVAGLVPEERWTS
-266 WWTAARKSAHV
+266 WWTAARKNAHV
-277 VLHGSGKTATV
+277 VLHGSGRSATV
-288 EWTHTSE
+288 EWTNTTE
-295 DADAAILAKFEKAHS
+295 AADAAILAKFEKAHS
-310 PETRL
+310 PEARL
-315 DFFRKNAKRDPALA
+315 DFYRKNSRRDPVLATRMALK
-329 ATMAARLAE
+329 LAE
-338 DAKSVRSSNPPL
+338 DAREVRATNVSL
-350 AYELAVAVEKV
+350 AYELAVAAEKV
-361 EGVALPFT
+361 EGVSLGFA

-397 LLASRPEDGP
+397 LLSSRPDEGP

-418 DARTLDLIDRRLAD
+418 DARTLDFIDRRLGE
-432 VDPATREATLDKLL
+432 VDPPTREATLEKLL

-512 KQATLEEAQQFLQA
+512 KQATLEDAQQFLQA

-549 PDLRKGGDE
+549 PDLRKGGDDY
-558 NFFVTEEALE
+558 FFVTEEALE
-568 GKKKELEKL
+568 GKKMELEKL
-577 VEVDIPENTKGLA
+577 VHVDIPENTKGLA

-614 GVRVAKLQEELRKAR
+614 DVRVARLQEELRKAR
-629 VLDPAAVDTSEVR
+629 VLDPATVDTSEVR

-653 GMRAVTLLGP
+653 GTRAVTLLGP
-663 WDSKPEVEIYSYLAD
+663 WDSRPEADVYSYLAD
-678 ASKGL
+678 VSKGL

-694 LGDEGLIDAIEVWRS
+694 LGDEGLIDSIEAWKQ

>member
-1 MPGRVHS
+1 
-8 RPDMNLPEL
+8 MNLPEL
-17 SSLLSE
+17 TSLLSE

-31 GVKDALLEAE
+31 GVKDALLDAE
-41 ANADVLAAAFR
+41 ANADLLTAAFR
-52 GLARASGQ
+52 GLSRASGQ
-60 KGRLQNLATL
+60 RGRLQGLATL
-70 ADATLRGPGT
+70 ADSTLSGPGT
-80 SPEAARLRWTL
+80 SPEASRLRWTL

-103 SDAGFHKMF
+103 SSEGFHKLF

-118 AYPDSPSLT
+118 AFPDSPSLT
-127 TLLGKFRFREAKE
+127 TLLGRFRFREAKE
-140 PVDGLARVDRAEKW
+140 PLDGLARVERAEKW

-159 GRCFFMAGRGAG
+159 GHCFFMAGRGAG

-188 KAVGV
+188 KASGV

-221 SLGALVLSDP
+221 ALGALVLGDP
-231 PEGLRRLLDSFGRA
+231 PEGLRRLLDSFGRP
-245 LPVAEVK
+245 LPATEVK
-252 EAMAGLVPEERWTS
+252 EAMAGLVPEERWTA
-266 WWTAARKSAHV
+266 WWTAARKSPHV
-277 VLHGSGKTATV
+277 VMHGSGKGATV
-288 EWTHTSE
+288 EWTHTTE
-295 DADAAILAKFEKAHS
+295 DADAAILAKFDKAHS
-310 PETRL
+310 PESRL
-315 DFFRKNAKRDPALA
+315 DFFRKNSKRDPALA
-329 ATMAARLAE
+329 ARMASKLADDARTLRATN
-338 DAKSVRSSNPPL
+338 APL

-361 EGVALPFT
+361 EGVSLGFA
-369 PEELVPE
+369 PEDLVPE
-376 SPLPMLGRIEDRLS
+376 APLPMLGRIGDRLS
-390 RERFLEG
+390 RERLVEG
-397 LLASRPEDGP
+397 LLASRSEEGV
-407 RLVAEWFFREE
+407 RVAAEWFFRED
-418 DARTLDLIDRRLAD
+418 DARTLDLIDRRLAEI
-432 VDPATREATLDKLL
+432 DPAAREATLDKLL

-464 QDESFRARLT
+464 QDDGFRARLT
-474 PTVLGRLLDA
+474 PVVLGRLLDA
-484 ASWEDLGGGRAK
+484 ASWDDLGGGRAK
-496 IRELFDRTGMA
+496 LRELFDRTGMA

-512 KQATLEEAQQFLQA
+512 KQATLEDAQQFLQA

-558 NFFVTEEALE
+558 SFFVTEEALE
-568 GKKKELEKL
+568 AKKRELEKL

-629 VLDPAAVDTSEVR
+629 VLDPATVDVSEVR

-653 GMRAVTLLGP
+653 GTRDVTLLGP
-663 WDSKPEVEIYSYLAD
+663 WDSRPEAEIYSYLAD

-694 LGDEGLIDAIEVWRS
+694 LGDEGLIEAIAPWKS

>member
-1 MPGRVHS
+1 
-8 RPDMNLPEL
+8 MNLPEL

-23 KKFDVVEN
+23 KKLDVVEN
-31 GVKDALLEAE
+31 AVKDALLDPE
-41 ANADVLAAAFR
+41 ANGELLLAAFR

-70 ADATLRGPGT
+70 ADATLKGPGT
-80 SPEAARLRWTL
+80 SPESNRLRWAL

-103 SDAGFHKMF
+103 TQDGFHKHF
-112 EEAIRA
+112 EEAIRL

-127 TLLGKFRFREAKE
+127 TLLGRFRFREAKE
-140 PVDGLARVDRAEKW
+140 PVDGLARMERAEKW
-154 LPFEV
+154 LTFEV

-188 KAVGV
+188 KSVGV
-193 SIPIGVAAKSLSPLP
+193 SIPIGVAAKSLTPLP
-208 EGHFLHEKLTARE
+208 DGHFLHQKLTSRE
-221 SLGALVLSDP
+221 ALGALVLSDP
-231 PEGLRRLLDSFGRA
+231 PEGLRRLLDSFGRPLA
-245 LPVAEVK
+245 LADVK
-252 EAMAGLVPEERWTS
+252 EAVAGLVPEERWTS
-266 WWTAARKSAHV
+266 WWTAARKNAHV
-277 VLHGSGKTATV
+277 VLHGSGKSATV
-288 EWTHTSE
+288 EWTHTTQA
-295 DADAAILAKFEKAHS
+295 ADAAILAKFEKAHS
-310 PETRL
+310 PEARL
-315 DFFRKNAKRDPALA
+315 DFYRKNSKRDPVLA
-329 ATMAARLAE
+329 TRMATKLAE
-338 DAKSVRSSNPPL
+338 DARELRATNVSL
-350 AYELAVAVEKV
+350 AYELAVAAEKV
-361 EGVALPFT
+361 EGVSLGFA
-369 PEELVPE
+369 PEELVPD
-376 SPLPMLGRIEDRLS
+376 SPLPMLGHIEDRLS

-397 LLASRPEDGP
+397 LLSSRPQDGP

-418 DARTLDLIDRRLAD
+418 DARTLDLIDRRLAE
-432 VDPATREATLDKLL
+432 VDPPTREATLDKLL

-464 QDESFRARLT
+464 QDDSFRARLT

-512 KQATLEEAQQFLQA
+512 KQATLEDAQQFLQA
-526 LDRHNELEPH
+526 LDRHNDLEPH

-568 GKKKELEKL
+568 GKKMELEKL
-577 VEVDIPENTKGLA
+577 AHVDIPENTKGLA

-614 GVRVAKLQEELRKAR
+614 DVRVARLQEELRKAR
-629 VLDPAAVDTSEVR
+629 VLDPATVDTTEVR
-642 PGTRVTLRLLG
+642 PGTRVILRLLG
-653 GMRAVTLLGP
+653 GTRAVTLLGP
-663 WDSKPEVEIYSYLAD
+663 WDSRPEADVYSYLAD
-678 ASKGL
+678 VSKGL

-694 LGDEGLIDAIEVWRS
+694 LGDEGLIDSIEVWKQ